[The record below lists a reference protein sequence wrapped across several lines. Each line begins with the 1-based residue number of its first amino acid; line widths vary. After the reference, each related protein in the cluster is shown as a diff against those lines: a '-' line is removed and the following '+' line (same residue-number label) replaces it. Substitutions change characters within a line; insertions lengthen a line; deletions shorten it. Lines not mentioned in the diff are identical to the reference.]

1 MKKLLH
7 CFQKKIIFRYAAH
20 LFFDYFCTPN
30 AKQMEEEAKEKNGTA
45 QTEESDLQQVFHI
58 KNMFQDWFLDYA
70 SYVNLDRAIP
80 YIDDGLK
87 PVQRRILHSMW
98 EMDDGRYNKVANI
111 VGNTM
116 KYHPHG
122 DSSIYDALVKMGQK
136 ELLVDCQGNWGNI
149 LTGDNAAAPRYIEAR
164 LSKFAH
170 EVAFSPKVTEWK
182 LSYDGR
188 NREPVALPI
197 KFPLLLAQGTL
208 GLGVGFSSQILPHNF
223 NELIDASIDYLQGRD
238 FQIYPDF
245 PTGGYVDVRN
255 YNDGIRNKSKVMI
268 RAKIQQ
274 QDKRTLVI
282 TEIPY
287 STTTQSLIDDI
298 SKEVEKKRLN
308 ITKILDKTAEHA
320 EIILQLAPN
329 TSPDQTIDALYAFT
343 QCQVTLVPIT
353 CVVEQREI
361 VFTDVKTILRHSADR
376 TVDILRRELEI
387 LWGELSEKWH
397 WISLEKIFF
406 EKRIYKEL
414 EKDQASF
421 EEQIADIE
429 RAFDPYR
436 NLFKREITHDD
447 VLKLTEKPVRKI
459 SKFDIKEAERQLQDI
474 EVDLDEVQNNIEHIV
489 DYTIQWFRQIKKK
502 YGAGRERRTEI
513 RNFESINVVTAA
525 VANQKFYVNSK
536 EGFIGTN
543 LKKDE
548 NVEFA
553 GECSDV
559 DEIIVFHTDGSFIVT
574 KVAEKVFV
582 GPDILA
588 AYVFNRNDD
597 RTIFNMVYQDGA
609 LGFSYVKRFAIGGI
623 SRDKRYDLTK
633 GTKGSR
639 ILYFTKNLNGEAETI
654 RVTLR
659 HKAKLKK
666 PVFDFDFSTL
676 AIKGR
681 QSMGNILTK
690 YPVRKIEM
698 LSKGSSTLNALS
710 LWFDDSIQRLNTD
723 QRGQLLGEFKANDKL
738 IAFYKAGY
746 CKITGFDLSLHF
758 DEGLL
763 FVEKF
768 HPQRFVTVLYW
779 DKEQKKYFLRRSHVE
794 ESERKIELL
803 CGNPKAEMLLCTTE
817 YLPQAEITYTDKQHP
832 EKTTEIMPL
841 AGLTEETKLKSKG
854 KKLTFDRI
862 YRITEVE
869 PLPYE
874 EEEEL
879 EEAEEETVAEGP
891 EERDSETVA
900 DTNADEEDEA
910 RETAEDM
917 LLIDRMLRNA
927 PEAESPGS
935 EGIQMSLFDD

>member
-1 MKKLLH
+1 
-7 CFQKKIIFRYAAH
+7 
-20 LFFDYFCTPN
+20 
-30 AKQMEEEAKEKNGTA
+30 MEEDKTVMNSDETPSG
-45 QTEESDLQQVFHI
+45 SGDLQQVFHI
-58 KNMFQDWFLDYA
+58 KNMFQDWYLDYA
-70 SYVNLDRAIP
+70 SYANLDRAIP

-122 DSSIYDALVKMGQK
+122 DSSIYGALVTLGQK
-136 ELLVDCQGNWGNI
+136 ELLIDCQGNWGNI
-149 LTGDNAAAPRYIEAR
+149 LTGDDAAAGRYIEAR
-164 LSKFAH
+164 LSKFALD
-170 EVAFSPKVTEWK
+170 VAFSPKVTEWK

-188 NREPVALPI
+188 NREPVALPV

-245 PTGGYVDVRN
+245 PTGGYVDVRE
-255 YNDGIRNKSKVMI
+255 YNDGIRNKTKVLI
-268 RAKIQQ
+268 RAKILQ
-274 QDKRTLVI
+274 QDKKNLVI

-287 STTTQSLIDDI
+287 TTTTQSLIEDI
-298 SKEVEKKRLN
+298 SKAVEKGRLK
-308 ITKILDKTAEHA
+308 ITKILDKTAEQA

-343 QCQVTLVPIT
+343 QCQVTINPIT
-353 CVVEQREI
+353 CVVVNREI
-361 VFTDVKTILRHSADR
+361 QFTDVKSILRHSADR

-387 LWGELSEKWH
+387 LLGELSEKWH

-421 EEQIADIE
+421 EAQISDIE

-436 NLFKREITHDD
+436 SLFRREITRED

-474 EVDLDEVQNNIEHIV
+474 EVDIDEVRNNIEHIV

-513 RNFESINVVTAA
+513 RNFENIKAASAA
-525 VANQKFYVNSK
+525 VANQKLYVNSK

-548 NVEFA
+548 NVVLA

-559 DEIIVFHTDGSFIVT
+559 DEIIVFHEDGSFLVT

-597 RTIFNMVYQDGA
+597 RTIFNMVYQDGP
-609 LGFSYVKRFAIGGI
+609 LGFSYVKRFAIGGV

-633 GTKGSR
+633 GTKGSKV
-639 ILYFTKNLNGEAETI
+639 LYFTMNKNGEAETV

-666 PVFDFDFSTL
+666 PVFDYDFSTL

-690 YPVRKIEM
+690 YPVRKIE
-698 LSKGSSTLNALS
+698 LQSRGASTLNALS
-710 LWFDDSIQRLNTD
+710 LWFDESIQRLNTE
-723 QRGQLLGEFKANDKL
+723 QHGRLLGEFVATDKL
-738 IAFYKAGY
+738 ISFYKAGY

-768 HPQRFVTVLYW
+768 NPRRPISVLYY
-779 DKEQKKYFLRRSHVE
+779 DKEQKKYFLRRSLVE
-794 ESERKIELL
+794 ESDKKIELL
-803 CGNPKAEMLLCTTE
+803 CGNPKAEMLFCSIQ

-832 EKTTEIMPL
+832 DKTTELFNVAEM
-841 AGLTEETKLKSKG
+841 AEETKLKSKG
-854 KKLTFDRI
+854 KRLTFDKI
-862 YRITEVE
+862 YKINELE

-874 EEEEL
+874 EAPETLPEDTDEL
-879 EEAEEETVAEGP
+879 SDMEAEAAKAAEEGELMERMIRTAPVSEDVAG
-891 EERDSETVA
+891 
-900 DTNADEEDEA
+900 
-910 RETAEDM
+910 
-917 LLIDRMLRNA
+917 
-927 PEAESPGS
+927 
-935 EGIQMSLFDD
+935 EGIQMNLFDD

>member
-1 MKKLLH
+1 
-7 CFQKKIIFRYAAH
+7 
-20 LFFDYFCTPN
+20 
-30 AKQMEEEAKEKNGTA
+30 MEEENSVMNPEETSSGNG
-45 QTEESDLQQVFHI
+45 DLQQVFHI
-58 KNMFQDWFLDYA
+58 KNMFQDWYLDYA
-70 SYVNLDRAIP
+70 SYANLDRAIP

-122 DSSIYDALVKMGQK
+122 DSSIYGALVTMGQK
-136 ELLVDCQGNWGNI
+136 ELLIDCQGNWGNI
-149 LTGDNAAAPRYIEAR
+149 LTGDGAAAGRYIEAR
-164 LSKFAH
+164 LSKFAQ

-188 NREPVALPI
+188 NREPVALPV

-223 NELIDASIDYLQGRD
+223 NELIDATIDYLQGRD

-245 PTGGYVDVRN
+245 QTGGYVDVRE
-255 YNDGIRNKSKVMI
+255 YNDGIRNKTKVLI
-268 RAKIQQ
+268 RARILQ
-274 QDKRTLVI
+274 QDKRNLVI
-282 TEIPY
+282 REIPY
-287 STTTQSLIDDI
+287 TTTTQSLIDDI
-298 SKEVEKKRLN
+298 SKAVEKGRLK
-308 ITKILDKTAEHA
+308 ITKILDKTAEQA

-343 QCQVTLVPIT
+343 QCQVTLNPIT
-353 CVVEQREI
+353 CVVVNREI
-361 VFTDVKTILRHSADR
+361 QFTDVKSILRHSADR
-376 TVDILRRELEI
+376 TVEILRRELEI

-397 WISLEKIFF
+397 WVSLEKIFF

-421 EEQIADIE
+421 EEQISDIE

-436 NLFKREITHDD
+436 NLFKREITRED

-459 SKFDIKEAERQLQDI
+459 SKFDLKEAERQLQDI
-474 EVDLDEVQNNIEHIV
+474 EVDLDEVRNNIEHIV

-513 RNFESINVVTAA
+513 RNFENIKAASAA
-525 VANQKFYVNSK
+525 VANQKLYVNSK
-536 EGFIGTN
+536 EGFIGTG

-548 NVEFA
+548 HVEFA

-559 DEIIVFHTDGSFIVT
+559 DEIIVFHEDGSFLVT
-574 KVAEKVFV
+574 KVADKVFV

-588 AYVFNRNDD
+588 AYVFSRNDD
-597 RTIFNMVYQDGA
+597 RTIFNMVYQDGP
-609 LGFSYVKRFAIGGI
+609 LGFSYVKRFAIGGV
-623 SRDKRYDLTK
+623 SRDKRYELTK
-633 GTKGSR
+633 GTKGSKV
-639 ILYFTKNLNGEAETI
+639 LYFTMNKNGEAETV

-690 YPVRKIEM
+690 YPVRKIE
-698 LSKGSSTLNALS
+698 LQSRGASTLNALS

-723 QRGQLLGEFKANDKL
+723 QRGRLLGTFNARDKL

-763 FVEKF
+763 FVEKY
-768 HPQRFVTVLYW
+768 HPRRPVSVLYF
-779 DKEQKKYFLRRSHVE
+779 DREQKKYFLRRSLVE
-794 ESERKIELL
+794 ESDKKIELL
-803 CGNPKAEMLLCTTE
+803 CGNPKAEMLLCTTQ
-817 YLPQAEITYTDKQHP
+817 YLPQVEITYTDKQHP
-832 EKTTEIMPL
+832 EKTTEVF
-841 AGLTEETKLKSKG
+841 AVAEWVEETKLKSKG
-854 KKLTFDRI
+854 KKLAFDKI
-862 YRITEVE
+862 YRLNELE

-874 EEEEL
+874 EEEE
-879 EEAEEETVAEGP
+879 EETADELLS
-891 EERDSETVA
+891 DSET
-900 DTNADEEDEA
+900 EA
-910 RETAEDM
+910 EETAEDSALM
-917 LLIDRMLRNA
+917 EQMIRKA
-927 PEAESPGS
+927 PFSEDAPG
-935 EGIQMSLFDD
+935 EGVQMNLFDD

>member
-1 MKKLLH
+1 MAGCLRIPFLIT
-7 CFQKKIIFRYAAH
+7 FAAS
-20 LFFDYFCTPN
+20 N
-30 AKQMEEEAKEKNGTA
+30 GKQMEEENSVLNSEETPSGNG
-45 QTEESDLQQVFHI
+45 DLQQVFHI
-58 KNMFQDWFLDYA
+58 KNMFQDWYLDYA
-70 SYVNLDRAIP
+70 SYANLDRAIP

-122 DSSIYDALVKMGQK
+122 DSSIYGALVTLGQK
-136 ELLVDCQGNWGNI
+136 ELLIDCQGNWGNI
-149 LTGDNAAAPRYIEAR
+149 LTGDDAAAGRYIEAR
-164 LSKFAH
+164 LSKFALD
-170 EVAFSPKVTEWK
+170 VAFSPKVTEWK

-188 NREPVALPI
+188 NREPVALPV

-208 GLGVGFSSQILPHNF
+208 GLGVGFSSLILPHNF

-245 PTGGYVDVRN
+245 PTGGYVDVRE
-255 YNDGIRNKSKVMI
+255 YNDGIRNKTKVLI
-268 RAKIQQ
+268 RAKILQ
-274 QDKRTLVI
+274 QDKRNLVI

-287 STTTQSLIDDI
+287 TTTTQSLIEDI
-298 SKEVEKKRLN
+298 SKAVEKGRLK
-308 ITKILDKTAEHA
+308 ITKILDKTAEQA

-343 QCQVTLVPIT
+343 QCQVTINPIT
-353 CVVEQREI
+353 CVVVNREI
-361 VFTDVKTILRHSADR
+361 QFTDVKSILRHSADR

-387 LWGELSEKWH
+387 LLGELSEKWH

-421 EEQIADIE
+421 EAQISDIE

-436 NLFKREITHDD
+436 SLFRREITRED

-474 EVDLDEVQNNIEHIV
+474 EVDIDEVRNNIEHIV

-513 RNFESINVVTAA
+513 RNFENIKAASAA
-525 VANQKFYVNSK
+525 VANQKLYVNSK

-548 NVEFA
+548 NVVLA

-559 DEIIVFHTDGSFIVT
+559 DEIIVFHEDGSFLVT

-597 RTIFNMVYQDGA
+597 RTIFNMVYQDGP
-609 LGFSYVKRFAIGGI
+609 LGFSYVKRFAIGGV

-633 GTKGSR
+633 GTKGSKV
-639 ILYFTKNLNGEAETI
+639 LYFTMNKNGEAETV

-666 PVFDFDFSTL
+666 PVFDYDFSTL

-690 YPVRKIEM
+690 YPVRKIE
-698 LSKGSSTLNALS
+698 LQSRGASTLNALS
-710 LWFDDSIQRLNTD
+710 LWFDESIQRLNT
-723 QRGQLLGEFKANDKL
+723 
-738 IAFYKAGY
+738 
-746 CKITGFDLSLHF
+746 
-758 DEGLL
+758 
-763 FVEKF
+763 
-768 HPQRFVTVLYW
+768 
-779 DKEQKKYFLRRSHVE
+779 EQ
-794 ESERKIELL
+794 
-803 CGNPKAEMLLCTTE
+803 
-817 YLPQAEITYTDKQHP
+817 
-832 EKTTEIMPL
+832 
-841 AGLTEETKLKSKG
+841 
-854 KKLTFDRI
+854 
-862 YRITEVE
+862 
-869 PLPYE
+869 
-874 EEEEL
+874 
-879 EEAEEETVAEGP
+879 
-891 EERDSETVA
+891 
-900 DTNADEEDEA
+900 
-910 RETAEDM
+910 
-917 LLIDRMLRNA
+917 
-927 PEAESPGS
+927 
-935 EGIQMSLFDD
+935 

>member
-1 MKKLLH
+1 
-7 CFQKKIIFRYAAH
+7 
-20 LFFDYFCTPN
+20 
-30 AKQMEEEAKEKNGTA
+30 MEEENSVMNPEETPSGNG
-45 QTEESDLQQVFHI
+45 DLQQVFHI
-58 KNMFQDWFLDYA
+58 KNMFQDWYLDYA
-70 SYVNLDRAIP
+70 SYANLDRAIP

-122 DSSIYDALVKMGQK
+122 DSSIYGALVTMGQK
-136 ELLVDCQGNWGNI
+136 ELLIDCQGNWGNI
-149 LTGDNAAAPRYIEAR
+149 LTGDGAAAGRYIEAR
-164 LSKFAH
+164 LSKFAQ

-188 NREPVALPI
+188 NREPVALPV

-223 NELIDASIDYLQGRD
+223 NELIDATIDYLQGRD

-245 PTGGYVDVRN
+245 PTGGYVDVRE
-255 YNDGIRNKSKVMI
+255 YNDGIRNKTKVLI
-268 RAKIQQ
+268 RARILQ
-274 QDKRTLVI
+274 QDKRNLVI
-282 TEIPY
+282 REIPY
-287 STTTQSLIDDI
+287 TTTTQSLIDDI
-298 SKEVEKKRLN
+298 SKAVEKGRLK
-308 ITKILDKTAEHA
+308 ITKILDKTAEQA

-343 QCQVTLVPIT
+343 HCQVTLNPIT
-353 CVVEQREI
+353 CVVVNREI
-361 VFTDVKTILRHSADR
+361 QFTDVKTILRHSADR
-376 TVDILRRELEI
+376 TVEILRRELEI

-397 WISLEKIFF
+397 WVSLEKIFF

-421 EEQIADIE
+421 EEQISDIE

-436 NLFKREITHDD
+436 NLFKREITRED

-459 SKFDIKEAERQLQDI
+459 SKFDLKEAERQLQDI
-474 EVDLDEVQNNIEHIV
+474 EVDLDEVRNNIEHIV

-513 RNFESINVVTAA
+513 RNFENIKAASAA
-525 VANQKFYVNSK
+525 VANQKLYVNSK
-536 EGFIGTN
+536 EGFIGTG

-548 NVEFA
+548 HVEFA

-559 DEIIVFHTDGSFIVT
+559 DEIIVFHEDGSFLVT
-574 KVAEKVFV
+574 KVADKVFV

-588 AYVFNRNDD
+588 AYVFSRNDD
-597 RTIFNMVYQDGA
+597 RTIFNMVYQDGP
-609 LGFSYVKRFAIGGI
+609 LGFSYVKRFAIGGV
-623 SRDKRYDLTK
+623 SRDKRYELTK
-633 GTKGSR
+633 GTKGSKV
-639 ILYFTKNLNGEAETI
+639 LYFTMNRNGEAETV

-690 YPVRKIEM
+690 YPVRKIE
-698 LSKGSSTLNALS
+698 LQSRGASTLNALS
-710 LWFDDSIQRLNTD
+710 LWFDESIQRLNTD
-723 QRGQLLGEFKANDKL
+723 QRGRLLGTFNARDKL

-763 FVEKF
+763 FVEKY
-768 HPQRFVTVLYW
+768 HPRRPLSVLYF
-779 DKEQKKYFLRRSHVE
+779 DREQKKYFLRRSLVE
-794 ESERKIELL
+794 ESDKKIELL
-803 CGNPKAEMLLCTTE
+803 CGNPKAEMLLCTTQ
-817 YLPQAEITYTDKQHP
+817 YLPQVEITYTDKQHP
-832 EKTTEIMPL
+832 EKTTEVF
-841 AGLTEETKLKSKG
+841 AVAEWVEETKLKSKG
-854 KKLTFDRI
+854 KKLAFDKI
-862 YRITEVE
+862 YRLNELE

-874 EEEEL
+874 EEEVPEEVL
-879 EEAEEETVAEGP
+879 PDSETEAEEA
-891 EERDSETVA
+891 
-900 DTNADEEDEA
+900 
-910 RETAEDM
+910 AEDNALM
-917 LLIDRMLRNA
+917 EQMLREA
-927 PEAESPGS
+927 PPVSEEAPG
-935 EGIQMSLFDD
+935 EGVQMNLFDD

>member
-1 MKKLLH
+1 
-7 CFQKKIIFRYAAH
+7 
-20 LFFDYFCTPN
+20 
-30 AKQMEEEAKEKNGTA
+30 MEEDKTVMNSDETPSG
-45 QTEESDLQQVFHI
+45 SGDLQQVFHI
-58 KNMFQDWFLDYA
+58 KNMFQDWYLDYA
-70 SYVNLDRAIP
+70 SYANLDRAIP

-122 DSSIYDALVKMGQK
+122 DSSIYGALVTLGQK
-136 ELLVDCQGNWGNI
+136 ELLIDCQGNWGNI
-149 LTGDNAAAPRYIEAR
+149 LTGDDAAAGRYIEAR
-164 LSKFAH
+164 LSKFALD
-170 EVAFSPKVTEWK
+170 VAFSPKVTEWK

-188 NREPVALPI
+188 NKEPVALPV

-208 GLGVGFSSQILPHNF
+208 GLGVGFSSLILPHNF

-245 PTGGYVDVRN
+245 PTGGYVDVRE
-255 YNDGIRNKSKVMI
+255 YNDGIRNKTKVLI
-268 RAKIQQ
+268 RAKILQ
-274 QDKRTLVI
+274 QDKKNLVI

-287 STTTQSLIDDI
+287 TTTTQSLIEDI
-298 SKEVEKKRLN
+298 SKAVEKGRLK
-308 ITKILDKTAEHA
+308 ITKILDKTAEQA

-343 QCQVTLVPIT
+343 QCQVTINPIT
-353 CVVEQREI
+353 CVVVNREI
-361 VFTDVKTILRHSADR
+361 QFTDVKSILRHSADR

-387 LWGELSEKWH
+387 LLGELSEKWH

-414 EKDQASF
+414 EKDQTSF
-421 EEQIADIE
+421 EAQISDIE

-436 NLFKREITHDD
+436 SLFRREITRED

-474 EVDLDEVQNNIEHIV
+474 EVDIDEVRNNIEHII

-513 RNFESINVVTAA
+513 RNFENIKAASAA
-525 VANQKFYVNSK
+525 VANQKLYVNSK

-548 NVEFA
+548 NVVLA

-559 DEIIVFHTDGSFIVT
+559 DEIIVFHEDGSFLVT

-597 RTIFNMVYQDGA
+597 RTIFNMVYQDGP
-609 LGFSYVKRFAIGGI
+609 LGFSYVKRFAIGGV

-633 GTKGSR
+633 GTKGSKV
-639 ILYFTKNLNGEAETI
+639 LYFTMNKNGEAETV

-666 PVFDFDFSTL
+666 PVFDYDFSTL

-690 YPVRKIEM
+690 YPVRKIE
-698 LSKGSSTLNALS
+698 LQSRGASTLNALS
-710 LWFDDSIQRLNTD
+710 LWFDESIQRLNTE
-723 QRGQLLGEFKANDKL
+723 QHGRLLGEFVATDKL
-738 IAFYKAGY
+738 ISFYKA
-746 CKITGFDLSLHF
+746 
-758 DEGLL
+758 
-763 FVEKF
+763 
-768 HPQRFVTVLYW
+768 
-779 DKEQKKYFLRRSHVE
+779 
-794 ESERKIELL
+794 
-803 CGNPKAEMLLCTTE
+803 
-817 YLPQAEITYTDKQHP
+817 
-832 EKTTEIMPL
+832 
-841 AGLTEETKLKSKG
+841 
-854 KKLTFDRI
+854 
-862 YRITEVE
+862 
-869 PLPYE
+869 
-874 EEEEL
+874 
-879 EEAEEETVAEGP
+879 
-891 EERDSETVA
+891 
-900 DTNADEEDEA
+900 
-910 RETAEDM
+910 
-917 LLIDRMLRNA
+917 
-927 PEAESPGS
+927 
-935 EGIQMSLFDD
+935 

>member
-1 MKKLLH
+1 
-7 CFQKKIIFRYAAH
+7 
-20 LFFDYFCTPN
+20 
-30 AKQMEEEAKEKNGTA
+30 MEEDKNSMPSG
-45 QTEESDLQQVFHI
+45 EGLPESSDLQQVIHI
-58 KNMFQDWFLDYA
+58 KDMFQDWYLDYA
-70 SYVNLDRAIP
+70 SYANLDRAIP

-98 EMDDGRYNKVANI
+98 EMNDGRYNKVANI

-122 DSSIYDALVKMGQK
+122 DNSIYGALVTLGQK
-136 ELLVDCQGNWGNI
+136 ELLIDCQGNWGNI
-149 LTGDNAAAPRYIEAR
+149 LTGDGAAAGRYIEAR
-164 LSKFAH
+164 LSKFAL

-208 GLGVGFSSQILPHNF
+208 GLGVGFSSMILPHNF
-223 NELIDASIDYLQGRD
+223 NELIDASIRYLQGLD
-238 FQIYPDF
+238 FEIYPDF
-245 PTGGYVDVRN
+245 PTGGYVDVRE
-255 YNDGIRNKSKVMI
+255 YNNGIRNRTKILI

-274 QDKRTLVI
+274 LNNRNLVI

-287 STTTQSLIDDI
+287 TTTTQSLIEDI
-298 SKEVEKKRLN
+298 SKAVERGRLK
-308 ITKILDKTAEHA
+308 ITKILDKTAEQA

-343 QCQVTLVPIT
+343 QCQVTLNPIT
-353 CVVEQREI
+353 CVVENREI
-361 VFTDVKTILRHSADR
+361 RFTDVKTILRHSADR

-387 LWGELSEKWH
+387 LQEELSEKWH

-421 EEQIADIE
+421 DEQIGDIE

-436 NLFKREITHDD
+436 NLFRREITRED

-459 SKFDIKEAERQLQDI
+459 SKFDIKEAEQQLQDI
-474 EVDLDEVQNNIEHIV
+474 EFDLDEVRNNIAHIV
-489 DYTIQWFRQIKKK
+489 DYTIQWFRQLKKNF
-502 YGAGRERRTEI
+502 GQGRERRTEI
-513 RNFESINVVTAA
+513 RNFESINAVHVA
-525 VANQKFYVNSK
+525 VANQKLYVNSK

-543 LKKDE
+543 LKKSDD
-548 NVEFA
+548 VTVA

-559 DEIIVFHTDGSFIVT
+559 DEIIVFHEDGSFLVT

-588 AYVFNRNDD
+588 AYVFNRSDE
-597 RTIFNMVYQDGA
+597 RTIFNMAYQDGP
-609 LGFSYVKRFAIGGI
+609 LGYSYVKRFAIGGV
-623 SRDKRYDLTK
+623 SRDKRYELTK

-639 ILYFTKNLNGEAETI
+639 VLYFTMNRNGEAETV

-659 HKAKLKK
+659 HKAKMKK

-698 LSKGSSTLNALS
+698 LARGASTLNALS
-710 LWFDDSIQRLNTD
+710 LWFDESIQRLNTE
-723 QRGQLLGEFKANDKL
+723 QHGRLLGEFVASDKL

-768 HPQRFVTVLYW
+768 NPRRPVTVLYY
-779 DKEQKKYFLRRSHVE
+779 DREQKKHYLRRSLVE
-794 ESERKIELL
+794 ESDKKIELL
-803 CGNPKAEMLLCTTE
+803 CGNPKAELLLCSTQ
-817 YLPQAEITYTDKQHP
+817 YLPQAEITYTDRQHTD
-832 EKTTEIMPL
+832 KCTECFQL
-841 AGLTEETKLKSKG
+841 AGLAEVTKLKSKG
-854 KKLTFDRI
+854 KKLAFEKI
-862 YRITEVE
+862 FKIVEIE

-874 EEEEL
+874 EEEPVQ
-879 EEAEEETVAEGP
+879 EEAVTEAMDDDAETEAQEEAMDQELMEQMIRKAPPVGPNPALGEG
-891 EERDSETVA
+891 V
-900 DTNADEEDEA
+900 
-910 RETAEDM
+910 
-917 LLIDRMLRNA
+917 
-927 PEAESPGS
+927 
-935 EGIQMSLFDD
+935 QMNLFDD

>member
-1 MKKLLH
+1 
-7 CFQKKIIFRYAAH
+7 
-20 LFFDYFCTPN
+20 
-30 AKQMEEEAKEKNGTA
+30 MEEDKTVMNSDETPSG
-45 QTEESDLQQVFHI
+45 SGDLQQVFHI
-58 KNMFQDWFLDYA
+58 KNMFQDWYLDYA
-70 SYVNLDRAIP
+70 SYANLDRAIP

-122 DSSIYDALVKMGQK
+122 DSSIYGALVTLGQK
-136 ELLVDCQGNWGNI
+136 ELLIDCQGNWGNI
-149 LTGDNAAAPRYIEAR
+149 LTGDDAAAGRYIEAR
-164 LSKFAH
+164 LSKFALD
-170 EVAFSPKVTEWK
+170 VAFSPKVTEWK

-188 NREPVALPI
+188 NKEPVALPV

-208 GLGVGFSSQILPHNF
+208 GLGVGFSSLILPHNF

-245 PTGGYVDVRN
+245 PTGGYVDVRE
-255 YNDGIRNKSKVMI
+255 YNDGIRNKTKVLI
-268 RAKIQQ
+268 RAKILQ
-274 QDKRTLVI
+274 QDKKNLVI

-287 STTTQSLIDDI
+287 TTTTQSLIEDI
-298 SKEVEKKRLN
+298 SKAVEKGRLK
-308 ITKILDKTAEHA
+308 ITKILDKTAEQA

-343 QCQVTLVPIT
+343 QCQVTINPIT
-353 CVVEQREI
+353 CVVVNREI
-361 VFTDVKTILRHSADR
+361 QFTDVKSILRHSADR

-387 LWGELSEKWH
+387 LLGELSEKWH

-414 EKDQASF
+414 ENDQASF
-421 EEQIADIE
+421 EAQISDIE

-436 NLFKREITHDD
+436 SLFRREITRED

-474 EVDLDEVQNNIEHIV
+474 EVDIDEVRNNIEHII

-513 RNFESINVVTAA
+513 RNFENIKAASAA
-525 VANQKFYVNSK
+525 VANQKLYVNSK

-548 NVEFA
+548 NVVLA

-559 DEIIVFHTDGSFIVT
+559 DEIIVFHEDGSFLVT

-597 RTIFNMVYQDGA
+597 RTIFNMVYQDGP
-609 LGFSYVKRFAIGGI
+609 LGFSYVKRFAIGGV

-633 GTKGSR
+633 GTKGSKV
-639 ILYFTKNLNGEAETI
+639 LYFTMNKNGEAETV

-666 PVFDFDFSTL
+666 PVFDYDFSTL

-690 YPVRKIEM
+690 YPVRKIE
-698 LSKGSSTLNALS
+698 LQSRGASTLNALS
-710 LWFDDSIQRLNTD
+710 LWFDESIQRLNTE
-723 QRGQLLGEFKANDKL
+723 QHGRLLGEFVATDKL
-738 IAFYKAGY
+738 ISFYKAGY

-768 HPQRFVTVLYW
+768 NPRRPISVLYY
-779 DKEQKKYFLRRSHVE
+779 DKEQKKYFLRRSLVE
-794 ESERKIELL
+794 ESDKKIELL
-803 CGNPKAEMLLCTTE
+803 CGNPKAEMLFCSIQ

-832 EKTTEIMPL
+832 DKTTELFNVAEM
-841 AGLTEETKLKSKG
+841 TEETKLKSKG
-854 KKLTFDRI
+854 KRLSFDKI
-862 YRITEVE
+862 YKIKELE
-869 PLPYE
+869 PLPYDE
-874 EEEEL
+874 PETEPEDTDEL
-879 EEAEEETVAEGP
+879 SDSEAEA
-891 EERDSETVA
+891 
-900 DTNADEEDEA
+900 
-910 RETAEDM
+910 AEDAEDGELM
-917 LLIDRMLRNA
+917 ERIIQKA
-927 PEAESPGS
+927 PVSEDSAG
-935 EGIQMSLFDD
+935 EGIQMNLFDD

>member
-1 MKKLLH
+1 
-7 CFQKKIIFRYAAH
+7 
-20 LFFDYFCTPN
+20 
-30 AKQMEEEAKEKNGTA
+30 MEEDKTVMNSDETSSG
-45 QTEESDLQQVFHI
+45 SGDLQQVFHI
-58 KNMFQDWFLDYA
+58 KNMFQDWYLDYA
-70 SYVNLDRAIP
+70 SYANLDRAIP

-122 DSSIYDALVKMGQK
+122 DSSIYGALVTLGQK
-136 ELLVDCQGNWGNI
+136 ELLIDCQGNWGNI
-149 LTGDNAAAPRYIEAR
+149 LTGDDAAAGRYIEAR
-164 LSKFAH
+164 LSKFALD
-170 EVAFSPKVTEWK
+170 VAFSPKVTEWK

-188 NREPVALPI
+188 NKEPVALPV

-208 GLGVGFSSQILPHNF
+208 GLGVGFSSLILPHNF

-245 PTGGYVDVRN
+245 PTGGYVDVRE
-255 YNDGIRNKSKVMI
+255 YNDGIRNKTKVLI
-268 RAKIQQ
+268 RAKILQ
-274 QDKRTLVI
+274 QDKKNLVI

-287 STTTQSLIDDI
+287 TTTTQSLIEDI
-298 SKEVEKKRLN
+298 SKAVEKGRLK
-308 ITKILDKTAEHA
+308 ITKILDKTAEQA

-343 QCQVTLVPIT
+343 QCQVTINPIT
-353 CVVEQREI
+353 CVVVNREI
-361 VFTDVKTILRHSADR
+361 QFTDVKSILRHSADR

-387 LWGELSEKWH
+387 LLGELSEKWH

-421 EEQIADIE
+421 EAQISDIE

-436 NLFKREITHDD
+436 SLFRREITRED

-474 EVDLDEVQNNIEHIV
+474 EVDIDEVRNNIEHII

-513 RNFESINVVTAA
+513 RNFENIKAASAA
-525 VANQKFYVNSK
+525 VANQKLYVNSK

-548 NVEFA
+548 NVVLA

-559 DEIIVFHTDGSFIVT
+559 DEIIVFHEDGSFLVT

-597 RTIFNMVYQDGA
+597 RTIFNMVYQDGP
-609 LGFSYVKRFAIGGI
+609 LGFSYVKRFAIGGV

-633 GTKGSR
+633 GTKGSKV
-639 ILYFTKNLNGEAETI
+639 LYFTMNKNGEAETV

-666 PVFDFDFSTL
+666 PVFDYDFSTL

-690 YPVRKIEM
+690 YPVRKIE
-698 LSKGSSTLNALS
+698 LQSRGASTLNALS
-710 LWFDDSIQRLNTD
+710 LWFDESIQRLNTE
-723 QRGQLLGEFKANDKL
+723 QHGRLLGEFLASDKL
-738 IAFYKAGY
+738 ISFYKAGY

-768 HPQRFVTVLYW
+768 NPRRPISVLYY
-779 DKEQKKYFLRRSHVE
+779 DKEQKKYFLRRSLVE
-794 ESERKIELL
+794 ESDKKIELL
-803 CGNPKAEMLLCTTE
+803 CGNPKAEMLFCSIQ

-832 EKTTEIMPL
+832 DKTTELFNVAEM
-841 AGLTEETKLKSKG
+841 TEETKLKSKG
-854 KKLTFDRI
+854 KRLSFDKI
-862 YRITEVE
+862 YKIKELE
-869 PLPYE
+869 PLPYDE
-874 EEEEL
+874 PETEPEDTDEL
-879 EEAEEETVAEGP
+879 SDMEAEAAE
-891 EERDSETVA
+891 A
-900 DTNADEEDEA
+900 
-910 RETAEDM
+910 AEDGELM
-917 LLIDRMLRNA
+917 ERIIQKA
-927 PEAESPGS
+927 PVSEDSAG
-935 EGIQMSLFDD
+935 EGIQMNLFDD

>member
-1 MKKLLH
+1 
-7 CFQKKIIFRYAAH
+7 
-20 LFFDYFCTPN
+20 
-30 AKQMEEEAKEKNGTA
+30 MEEENSVMNPEETPSGNG
-45 QTEESDLQQVFHI
+45 DLQQVFHI
-58 KNMFQDWFLDYA
+58 KNMFQDWYLDYA
-70 SYVNLDRAIP
+70 SYANLDRAIP

-122 DSSIYDALVKMGQK
+122 DSSIYGALVTMGQK
-136 ELLVDCQGNWGNI
+136 ELLIDCQGNWGNI
-149 LTGDNAAAPRYIEAR
+149 LTGDGAAAGRYIEAR
-164 LSKFAH
+164 LSKFAQ

-188 NREPVALPI
+188 NREPVALPV

-223 NELIDASIDYLQGRD
+223 NELIDATIDYLQGRD

-245 PTGGYVDVRN
+245 PTGGYVDVRE
-255 YNDGIRNKSKVMI
+255 YNDGIRNKTKVLI
-268 RAKIQQ
+268 RARILQ
-274 QDKRTLVI
+274 QDKRNLVI
-282 TEIPY
+282 REIPY
-287 STTTQSLIDDI
+287 TTTTQSLIDDI
-298 SKEVEKKRLN
+298 SKAVEKGRLK
-308 ITKILDKTAEHA
+308 ITKILDKTAEQA

-343 QCQVTLVPIT
+343 QCQVTLNPIT
-353 CVVEQREI
+353 CVVVNREI
-361 VFTDVKTILRHSADR
+361 QFTDVKRILRHSADR

-397 WISLEKIFF
+397 WVSLEKIFF

-421 EEQIADIE
+421 EEQISDIE

-436 NLFKREITHDD
+436 NLFKREITRED

-459 SKFDIKEAERQLQDI
+459 SKFDLKEAERQLQDI
-474 EVDLDEVQNNIEHIV
+474 EVDLDEVRNNIEHIV

-513 RNFESINVVTAA
+513 RNFENIKAASAA
-525 VANQKFYVNSK
+525 VANQKLYVNSK
-536 EGFIGTN
+536 EGFIGTG

-548 NVEFA
+548 HVEFA

-559 DEIIVFHTDGSFIVT
+559 DEIIVFHEDGSFLVT
-574 KVAEKVFV
+574 KVADKVFV

-588 AYVFNRNDD
+588 AYVFSRNDD
-597 RTIFNMVYQDGA
+597 RTIFNMVYQDGP
-609 LGFSYVKRFAIGGI
+609 LGFSYVKRFAIGGV
-623 SRDKRYDLTK
+623 SRDKRYELTK
-633 GTKGSR
+633 GTKGSKV
-639 ILYFTKNLNGEAETI
+639 LYFTMNKNGEAETV

-690 YPVRKIEM
+690 YPVRKIE
-698 LSKGSSTLNALS
+698 LQSRGASTLNALS

-723 QRGQLLGEFKANDKL
+723 QRGRLLGTFNARDKL

-763 FVEKF
+763 FVEKY
-768 HPQRFVTVLYW
+768 HPRRPVSVLYF
-779 DKEQKKYFLRRSHVE
+779 DREQKKYFLRRSLVE
-794 ESERKIELL
+794 ESDKKIELL
-803 CGNPKAEMLLCTTE
+803 CGNPKAEMLLCTTQF
-817 YLPQAEITYTDKQHP
+817 LPQVEITYTDKQHP
-832 EKTTEIMPL
+832 EKTTEVF
-841 AGLTEETKLKSKG
+841 AVAEWVEETKLKSKG
-854 KKLTFDRI
+854 KKLAFDKI
-862 YRITEVE
+862 YRLNELE

-874 EEEEL
+874 EEEE
-879 EEAEEETVAEGP
+879 EETADELVS
-891 EERDSETVA
+891 DSET
-900 DTNADEEDEA
+900 EA
-910 RETAEDM
+910 EETAEDSALM
-917 LLIDRMLRNA
+917 EQMIRKA
-927 PEAESPGS
+927 PFSEDAPG
-935 EGIQMSLFDD
+935 EGVQMNLFDD

>member
-1 MKKLLH
+1 
-7 CFQKKIIFRYAAH
+7 
-20 LFFDYFCTPN
+20 
-30 AKQMEEEAKEKNGTA
+30 MEEDKTVMNSDETSSG
-45 QTEESDLQQVFHI
+45 SGDLQQVFHI
-58 KNMFQDWFLDYA
+58 KNMFQDWYLDYA
-70 SYVNLDRAIP
+70 SYANLDRAIP

-122 DSSIYDALVKMGQK
+122 DSSIYGALVTLGQK

-149 LTGDNAAAPRYIEAR
+149 LTGDDAAAGRYIEAR
-164 LSKFAH
+164 LSKFALD
-170 EVAFSPKVTEWK
+170 VAFSPKVTEWK

-188 NREPVALPI
+188 NKEPVALPV

-208 GLGVGFSSQILPHNF
+208 GLGVGFSSLILPHNF

-245 PTGGYVDVRN
+245 PTGGFVDVRE
-255 YNDGIRNKSKVMI
+255 YNDGIRNKTKVLI
-268 RAKIQQ
+268 RAKILQ
-274 QDKRTLVI
+274 QDKRNLVI

-287 STTTQSLIDDI
+287 TTTTQSLIEDI
-298 SKEVEKKRLN
+298 SKAVEKGRLK
-308 ITKILDKTAEHA
+308 ITKILDKTAEQA

-343 QCQVTLVPIT
+343 QCQVTINPIT
-353 CVVEQREI
+353 CVVVNREI
-361 VFTDVKTILRHSADR
+361 QFTDVKSILRHSADR

-387 LWGELSEKWH
+387 LLGELSEKWH

-421 EEQIADIE
+421 EAQISDIE

-436 NLFKREITHDD
+436 SLFRREITRED

-474 EVDLDEVQNNIEHIV
+474 EVDIDEVRNNIEHII

-513 RNFESINVVTAA
+513 RNFENIKAASAA
-525 VANQKFYVNSK
+525 VANQKLYVNSK

-548 NVEFA
+548 NVVLA

-559 DEIIVFHTDGSFIVT
+559 DEIIVFHEDGSFLVT

-597 RTIFNMVYQDGA
+597 RTIFNMVYQDGP
-609 LGFSYVKRFAIGGI
+609 LGFSYVKRFAIGGV

-633 GTKGSR
+633 GTKGSKV
-639 ILYFTKNLNGEAETI
+639 LYFTMNKNGEAETV

-666 PVFDFDFSTL
+666 PVFDYDFSTL

-690 YPVRKIEM
+690 YPVRKIE
-698 LSKGSSTLNALS
+698 LQSRGASTLNALS
-710 LWFDDSIQRLNTD
+710 LWFDESIQRLNTE
-723 QRGQLLGEFKANDKL
+723 QHGRLLGEFVATDKL
-738 IAFYKAGY
+738 ISFYKAGY

-768 HPQRFVTVLYW
+768 NLRRPISVLYY
-779 DKEQKKYFLRRSHVE
+779 DKEQKKYFLRRSLVE
-794 ESERKIELL
+794 ESDKKIELL
-803 CGNPKAEMLLCTTE
+803 CGNPKAEMFFCSIQ
-817 YLPQAEITYTDKQHP
+817 YLPQVEITYTDKQHP
-832 EKTTEIMPL
+832 DKTTELFNVAEM
-841 AGLTEETKLKSKG
+841 AEETKLKTKG
-854 KKLTFDRI
+854 KRLSFDKI
-862 YRITEVE
+862 YKINELE

-874 EEEEL
+874 EAPETLPEDTDEL
-879 EEAEEETVAEGP
+879 SDMDAEAAEAAEEGELMERMIRTAPVSEDVAG
-891 EERDSETVA
+891 
-900 DTNADEEDEA
+900 
-910 RETAEDM
+910 
-917 LLIDRMLRNA
+917 
-927 PEAESPGS
+927 
-935 EGIQMSLFDD
+935 EGIQMNLFDD

>member
-1 MKKLLH
+1 
-7 CFQKKIIFRYAAH
+7 
-20 LFFDYFCTPN
+20 
-30 AKQMEEEAKEKNGTA
+30 MEEENSVMNPEETPSGNG
-45 QTEESDLQQVFHI
+45 DLQQVFHI
-58 KNMFQDWFLDYA
+58 KNMFQDWYLDYA
-70 SYVNLDRAIP
+70 SYANLDRAIP

-122 DSSIYDALVKMGQK
+122 DSSIYGALVTMGQK
-136 ELLVDCQGNWGNI
+136 ELLIDCQGNWGNI
-149 LTGDNAAAPRYIEAR
+149 LTGDGAAAGRYIEAR
-164 LSKFAH
+164 LSKFAQ

-188 NREPVALPI
+188 NREPVALPV

-223 NELIDASIDYLQGRD
+223 NELIDATIDYLQGRD

-245 PTGGYVDVRN
+245 PTGGYVDVRE
-255 YNDGIRNKSKVMI
+255 YNDGIRNKTKVLI
-268 RAKIQQ
+268 RARILQ
-274 QDKRTLVI
+274 QDKRNLVI
-282 TEIPY
+282 REIPY
-287 STTTQSLIDDI
+287 TTTTQSLIDDI
-298 SKEVEKKRLN
+298 SKAVEKGRLK
-308 ITKILDKTAEHA
+308 ITKILDKTAEQA

-343 QCQVTLVPIT
+343 QCQVTLNPIT
-353 CVVEQREI
+353 CVVVNREI
-361 VFTDVKTILRHSADR
+361 QFTDVKTILRHSADR

-397 WISLEKIFF
+397 WVSLEKIFF

-421 EEQIADIE
+421 EEQISDIE

-436 NLFKREITHDD
+436 NLFKREITRED

-459 SKFDIKEAERQLQDI
+459 SKFDLKEAERQLQDI
-474 EVDLDEVQNNIEHIV
+474 EVDLDEVRNNIEHIV

-513 RNFESINVVTAA
+513 RNFENIKAASAA
-525 VANQKFYVNSK
+525 VANQKLYVNSK
-536 EGFIGTN
+536 EGFIGTG

-548 NVEFA
+548 HVEFA

-559 DEIIVFHTDGSFIVT
+559 DEIIVFHEDGSFLVT
-574 KVAEKVFV
+574 KVADKVFV

-588 AYVFNRNDD
+588 AYVFSRNDD
-597 RTIFNMVYQDGA
+597 RTIFNMVYQDGP
-609 LGFSYVKRFAIGGI
+609 LGFSYVKRFAIGGV
-623 SRDKRYDLTK
+623 SRDKRYELTK
-633 GTKGSR
+633 GTKGSKV
-639 ILYFTKNLNGEAETI
+639 LYFTMNKNGEAETV

-690 YPVRKIEM
+690 YPVRKIE
-698 LSKGSSTLNALS
+698 LQSRGASTLNALS

-723 QRGQLLGEFKANDKL
+723 QRGRLLGTFNARDKL

-763 FVEKF
+763 FVEKY
-768 HPQRFVTVLYW
+768 HPRRPVSVLYF
-779 DKEQKKYFLRRSHVE
+779 DREQKKYFLRRSLVE
-794 ESERKIELL
+794 ESDKKIELL
-803 CGNPKAEMLLCTTE
+803 CGNPKAEMLLCTTQF
-817 YLPQAEITYTDKQHP
+817 LPQVEITYTDKQHP
-832 EKTTEIMPL
+832 EKTTEVF
-841 AGLTEETKLKSKG
+841 AVAEWVEETKLKSKG
-854 KKLTFDRI
+854 KKLAFDKI
-862 YRITEVE
+862 YRLNELE

-874 EEEEL
+874 EEEE
-879 EEAEEETVAEGP
+879 EETADELVS
-891 EERDSETVA
+891 DSET
-900 DTNADEEDEA
+900 EA
-910 RETAEDM
+910 EETAEDSALM
-917 LLIDRMLRNA
+917 EQMIRKA
-927 PEAESPGS
+927 PFSEDAPG
-935 EGIQMSLFDD
+935 EGVQMNLFDD

>member
-1 MKKLLH
+1 
-7 CFQKKIIFRYAAH
+7 
-20 LFFDYFCTPN
+20 
-30 AKQMEEEAKEKNGTA
+30 MEEDKTVMNSDETSSG
-45 QTEESDLQQVFHI
+45 SGDLQQVFHI
-58 KNMFQDWFLDYA
+58 KNMFQDWYLDYA
-70 SYVNLDRAIP
+70 SYANLDRAIP

-122 DSSIYDALVKMGQK
+122 DSSIYGALVTLGQK
-136 ELLVDCQGNWGNI
+136 ELLIDCQGNWGNI
-149 LTGDNAAAPRYIEAR
+149 LTGDDAAAGRYIEAR
-164 LSKFAH
+164 LSKFALD
-170 EVAFSPKVTEWK
+170 VAFSPKVTEWK

-188 NREPVALPI
+188 NKEPVALPV

-208 GLGVGFSSQILPHNF
+208 GLGVGFSSLILPHNF

-245 PTGGYVDVRN
+245 PTGGFVDVRE
-255 YNDGIRNKSKVMI
+255 YNDGIRNKTKVLI
-268 RAKIQQ
+268 RAKILQ
-274 QDKRTLVI
+274 QDKKNLVI

-287 STTTQSLIDDI
+287 TTTTQSLIEDI
-298 SKEVEKKRLN
+298 SKAVEKGRLK
-308 ITKILDKTAEHA
+308 ITKILDKTAEQA

-343 QCQVTLVPIT
+343 QCQVTINPIT
-353 CVVEQREI
+353 CVVVNREI
-361 VFTDVKTILRHSADR
+361 QFTDVKSILRHSADR

-387 LWGELSEKWH
+387 LLGELSEKWH

-421 EEQIADIE
+421 EAQISDIE

-436 NLFKREITHDD
+436 SLFRREITRED

-474 EVDLDEVQNNIEHIV
+474 EVDIDEVRNNIEHII

-513 RNFESINVVTAA
+513 RNFENIKAASAA
-525 VANQKFYVNSK
+525 VANQKLYVNSK

-548 NVEFA
+548 NVVLA

-559 DEIIVFHTDGSFIVT
+559 DEIIVFHEDGSFLVT

-597 RTIFNMVYQDGA
+597 RTIFNMVYQDGP
-609 LGFSYVKRFAIGGI
+609 LGFSYVKRFAIGGV

-633 GTKGSR
+633 GTKGSKV
-639 ILYFTKNLNGEAETI
+639 LYFTMNKNGEAETV

-666 PVFDFDFSTL
+666 PVFDYDFSTL

-690 YPVRKIEM
+690 YPVRKIE
-698 LSKGSSTLNALS
+698 LQSRGASTLNALS
-710 LWFDDSIQRLNTD
+710 LWFDESIQRLNTE
-723 QRGQLLGEFKANDKL
+723 QHGRLLGEFVATDKL
-738 IAFYKAGY
+738 ISFYKAGY

-768 HPQRFVTVLYW
+768 NPRRPISVLYY
-779 DKEQKKYFLRRSHVE
+779 DKEQKKYFLRRSLVE
-794 ESERKIELL
+794 ESDKKIELL
-803 CGNPKAEMLLCTTE
+803 CGNPKAEMLFCSIQ

-832 EKTTEIMPL
+832 DKTTELFNVAEM
-841 AGLTEETKLKSKG
+841 AEETKLKSKG
-854 KKLTFDRI
+854 KRLSFDKI
-862 YRITEVE
+862 YKINELE

-874 EEEEL
+874 EAPETLPEDTDEL
-879 EEAEEETVAEGP
+879 SDMDAEAAE
-891 EERDSETVA
+891 A
-900 DTNADEEDEA
+900 
-910 RETAEDM
+910 AEDGELM
-917 LLIDRMLRNA
+917 ERIIQKA
-927 PEAESPGS
+927 PVSEDSAG
-935 EGIQMSLFDD
+935 EGIQMNLFDD

>member
-1 MKKLLH
+1 MAGCLRIPFLIT
-7 CFQKKIIFRYAAH
+7 FAAS
-20 LFFDYFCTPN
+20 N
-30 AKQMEEEAKEKNGTA
+30 GKQMEEENSVLNSEETPSGNG
-45 QTEESDLQQVFHI
+45 DLQQVFHI
-58 KNMFQDWFLDYA
+58 KNMFQDWYLDYA
-70 SYVNLDRAIP
+70 SYANLDRAIP

-122 DSSIYDALVKMGQK
+122 DSSIYGALVTLGQK
-136 ELLVDCQGNWGNI
+136 ELLIDCQGNWGNI
-149 LTGDNAAAPRYIEAR
+149 LTGDDAAAGRYIEAR
-164 LSKFAH
+164 LSKFALD
-170 EVAFSPKVTEWK
+170 VAFSPKVTEWK

-188 NREPVALPI
+188 NKEPVALPV

-208 GLGVGFSSQILPHNF
+208 GLGVGFSSLILPHNF

-245 PTGGYVDVRN
+245 PTGGYVDVRE
-255 YNDGIRNKSKVMI
+255 YNDGIRNKTKVLI
-268 RAKIQQ
+268 RAKILQ
-274 QDKRTLVI
+274 QDKKNLVI

-287 STTTQSLIDDI
+287 TTTTQSLIEDI
-298 SKEVEKKRLN
+298 SKAVEKGRLK
-308 ITKILDKTAEHA
+308 ITKILDKTAEQA

-343 QCQVTLVPIT
+343 QCQVTINPIT
-353 CVVEQREI
+353 CVVVNREI
-361 VFTDVKTILRHSADR
+361 QFTDVKSILRHSADR

-387 LWGELSEKWH
+387 LLGELSEKWH

-421 EEQIADIE
+421 EAQISDIE

-436 NLFKREITHDD
+436 SLFRREITRED

-474 EVDLDEVQNNIEHIV
+474 EVDIDEVRNNIEHIV

-513 RNFESINVVTAA
+513 RNFENIKAASAA
-525 VANQKFYVNSK
+525 VANQKLYVNSK

-548 NVEFA
+548 NVVLA

-559 DEIIVFHTDGSFIVT
+559 DEIIVFHEDGSFLVT

-597 RTIFNMVYQDGA
+597 RTIFNMVYQDGP
-609 LGFSYVKRFAIGGI
+609 LGFSYVKRFAIGGV

-633 GTKGSR
+633 GTKGSKV
-639 ILYFTKNLNGEAETI
+639 LYFTMNKNGEAETV

-666 PVFDFDFSTL
+666 PVFDYDFSTL

-690 YPVRKIEM
+690 YPVRKIE
-698 LSKGSSTLNALS
+698 LQSRGASTLNALS
-710 LWFDDSIQRLNTD
+710 LWFDESIQRLNTE
-723 QRGQLLGEFKANDKL
+723 QHGRLLGEFVATDKL
-738 IAFYKAGY
+738 ISFYKAGY

-768 HPQRFVTVLYW
+768 NPRRPISVLYY
-779 DKEQKKYFLRRSHVE
+779 DKEQKKYFLRRSLVE
-794 ESERKIELL
+794 ESDKKIELL
-803 CGNPKAEMLLCTTE
+803 CGNPKAEMLFCSIQ
-817 YLPQAEITYTDKQHP
+817 YLPQVEITYTDKQHP
-832 EKTTEIMPL
+832 DKTTELFNVAEM
-841 AGLTEETKLKSKG
+841 AEETKLKSKG
-854 KKLTFDRI
+854 KRLSFDKI
-862 YRITEVE
+862 YKINELE

-874 EEEEL
+874 EAPETLPEDTDEL
-879 EEAEEETVAEGP
+879 SDMDAEAAEAAEEGELMERMIRTAPVSEDVAG
-891 EERDSETVA
+891 
-900 DTNADEEDEA
+900 
-910 RETAEDM
+910 
-917 LLIDRMLRNA
+917 
-927 PEAESPGS
+927 
-935 EGIQMSLFDD
+935 EGIQMNLFDD

>member
-1 MKKLLH
+1 
-7 CFQKKIIFRYAAH
+7 
-20 LFFDYFCTPN
+20 
-30 AKQMEEEAKEKNGTA
+30 MEEDKTVMNSDETSSG
-45 QTEESDLQQVFHI
+45 SGDLQQVFHI
-58 KNMFQDWFLDYA
+58 KNMFQDWYLDYA
-70 SYVNLDRAIP
+70 SYANLDRAIP

-122 DSSIYDALVKMGQK
+122 DSSIYGALVTLGQK

-149 LTGDNAAAPRYIEAR
+149 LTGDDAAAGRYIEAR
-164 LSKFAH
+164 LSKFALD
-170 EVAFSPKVTEWK
+170 VAFSPKVTEWK

-188 NREPVALPI
+188 NKEPVALPV

-208 GLGVGFSSQILPHNF
+208 GLGVGFPSLILPHNF

-245 PTGGYVDVRN
+245 PTGGFVDVRE
-255 YNDGIRNKSKVMI
+255 YNDGIRNKTKVLI
-268 RAKIQQ
+268 RAKILQ
-274 QDKRTLVI
+274 QDKRNLVI

-287 STTTQSLIDDI
+287 TTTTQSLIEDI
-298 SKEVEKKRLN
+298 SKAVEKGRLK
-308 ITKILDKTAEHA
+308 ITKILDKTAEQA

-343 QCQVTLVPIT
+343 QCQVTINPIT
-353 CVVEQREI
+353 CVVVNREI
-361 VFTDVKTILRHSADR
+361 QFTDVKSILRHSADR

-387 LWGELSEKWH
+387 LLGELSEKWH

-421 EEQIADIE
+421 EAQISDIE

-436 NLFKREITHDD
+436 SLFRREITRED

-474 EVDLDEVQNNIEHIV
+474 EVDIDEVRNNIEHII

-513 RNFESINVVTAA
+513 RNFENIKAASAA
-525 VANQKFYVNSK
+525 VANQKLYVNSK

-548 NVEFA
+548 NVVLA

-559 DEIIVFHTDGSFIVT
+559 DEIIVFHEDGSFLVT

-597 RTIFNMVYQDGA
+597 RTIFNMVYQDGP
-609 LGFSYVKRFAIGGI
+609 LGFSYVKRFAIGGV

-633 GTKGSR
+633 GTKGSKV
-639 ILYFTKNLNGEAETI
+639 LYFTMNKNGEAETV

-666 PVFDFDFSTL
+666 PVFDYDFSTL

-690 YPVRKIEM
+690 YPVRKIE
-698 LSKGSSTLNALS
+698 LQSRGASTLNALS
-710 LWFDDSIQRLNTD
+710 LWFDESIQRLNTE
-723 QRGQLLGEFKANDKL
+723 QHGRLLGEFVATDKL
-738 IAFYKAGY
+738 ISFYKAGY

-768 HPQRFVTVLYW
+768 NPRRPVSVLYY
-779 DKEQKKYFLRRSHVE
+779 DKEQKKYFLRRSIVE
-794 ESERKIELL
+794 ESDKKIELL
-803 CGNPKAEMLLCTTE
+803 CGNPKAEMFFCSIQ
-817 YLPQAEITYTDKQHP
+817 YLPQVEITYTDKQHP
-832 EKTTEIMPL
+832 DKTTELFNVAEM
-841 AGLTEETKLKSKG
+841 AEETKLKTKG
-854 KKLTFDRI
+854 KRLSFDKI
-862 YRITEVE
+862 YKINELE

-874 EEEEL
+874 EAPETLPEDTDEL
-879 EEAEEETVAEGP
+879 SDMDAEAAEAAEEGELMERMIRTAPVSEDVAG
-891 EERDSETVA
+891 
-900 DTNADEEDEA
+900 
-910 RETAEDM
+910 
-917 LLIDRMLRNA
+917 
-927 PEAESPGS
+927 
-935 EGIQMSLFDD
+935 EGIQMNLFDD

>member
-1 MKKLLH
+1 
-7 CFQKKIIFRYAAH
+7 
-20 LFFDYFCTPN
+20 
-30 AKQMEEEAKEKNGTA
+30 MEEDKTVMNSDETPSG
-45 QTEESDLQQVFHI
+45 SGDLQQVFHI
-58 KNMFQDWFLDYA
+58 KNMFQDWYLDYA
-70 SYVNLDRAIP
+70 SYANLDRAIP

-122 DSSIYDALVKMGQK
+122 DSSIYGALVTLGQK

-149 LTGDNAAAPRYIEAR
+149 LTGDDAAAGRYIEAR
-164 LSKFAH
+164 LSKFALD
-170 EVAFSPKVTEWK
+170 VAFSPKVTDWK

-188 NREPVALPI
+188 NKEPVALPV

-208 GLGVGFSSQILPHNF
+208 GLGVGFSSLILPHNF

-245 PTGGYVDVRN
+245 PTGGFVDVRE
-255 YNDGIRNKSKVMI
+255 YNDGIRNKTKVLI
-268 RAKIQQ
+268 RAKILQ
-274 QDKRTLVI
+274 QDKKNLVI

-287 STTTQSLIDDI
+287 TTTTQSLIEDI
-298 SKEVEKKRLN
+298 SKAVEKGRLK
-308 ITKILDKTAEHA
+308 ITKILDKTAEQA

-343 QCQVTLVPIT
+343 QCQVTINPIT
-353 CVVEQREI
+353 CVVVNREI
-361 VFTDVKTILRHSADR
+361 QFTDVKSILRHSADR

-387 LWGELSEKWH
+387 LLGELSEKWH

-421 EEQIADIE
+421 EAQISDIE

-436 NLFKREITHDD
+436 SLFRREITRED

-474 EVDLDEVQNNIEHIV
+474 EVDIDEVRNNIEHII

-513 RNFESINVVTAA
+513 RNFENIKAASAA
-525 VANQKFYVNSK
+525 VANQKLYVNSK

-548 NVEFA
+548 NVVLA

-559 DEIIVFHTDGSFIVT
+559 DEIIVFHEDGSFLVT

-597 RTIFNMVYQDGA
+597 RTIFNMVYQDGP
-609 LGFSYVKRFAIGGI
+609 LGFSYVKRFAIGGV

-633 GTKGSR
+633 GTKGSKV
-639 ILYFTKNLNGEAETI
+639 LYFTMNKNGEAETV

-666 PVFDFDFSTL
+666 PVFDYDFSTL

-690 YPVRKIEM
+690 YPVRKIE
-698 LSKGSSTLNALS
+698 LQSRGASTLNALS
-710 LWFDDSIQRLNTD
+710 LWFDESIQRLNTE
-723 QRGQLLGEFKANDKL
+723 QHGRLLGEFVATDKL
-738 IAFYKAGY
+738 ISFYKAGY

-768 HPQRFVTVLYW
+768 NLRRPISVLYY
-779 DKEQKKYFLRRSHVE
+779 DKEQKKYFLRRSLVE
-794 ESERKIELL
+794 ESDKKIELL
-803 CGNPKAEMLLCTTE
+803 CGNPKAEMLFCSIQ

-832 EKTTEIMPL
+832 DKTTELFNVAEM
-841 AGLTEETKLKSKG
+841 TEETKLKSKG
-854 KKLTFDRI
+854 KRLSFDKI
-862 YRITEVE
+862 YKIKELE
-869 PLPYE
+869 PLPYDE
-874 EEEEL
+874 TETEPEDTDEL
-879 EEAEEETVAEGP
+879 SDIEAEA
-891 EERDSETVA
+891 
-900 DTNADEEDEA
+900 
-910 RETAEDM
+910 AEDAEDGELM
-917 LLIDRMLRNA
+917 ERIIQKA
-927 PEAESPGS
+927 PVSEDSAG
-935 EGIQMSLFDD
+935 EGIQMNLFDD

>member
-1 MKKLLH
+1 MAGCLRIPFLIT
-7 CFQKKIIFRYAAH
+7 FAAS
-20 LFFDYFCTPN
+20 N
-30 AKQMEEEAKEKNGTA
+30 GKQMEEENSVLNSEETPSGNG
-45 QTEESDLQQVFHI
+45 DLQQVFHI
-58 KNMFQDWFLDYA
+58 KNMFQDWYLDYA
-70 SYVNLDRAIP
+70 SYANLDRAIP

-87 PVQRRILHSMW
+87 PVQRRILQSMW

-122 DSSIYDALVKMGQK
+122 DSSIYGALVTLGQK
-136 ELLVDCQGNWGNI
+136 ELLIDCQGNWGNI
-149 LTGDNAAAPRYIEAR
+149 LTGDDAAAGRYIEAR
-164 LSKFAH
+164 LSKFALD
-170 EVAFSPKVTEWK
+170 VAFSPKVTEWK

-188 NREPVALPI
+188 NREPVALPV

-208 GLGVGFSSQILPHNF
+208 GLGVGFSSLILPHNF
-223 NELIDASIDYLQGRD
+223 NELIDASINYLQGRD

-245 PTGGYVDVRN
+245 PTGGYVDVRE
-255 YNDGIRNKSKVMI
+255 YNDGIRNKTKVLI
-268 RAKIQQ
+268 RAKILQ
-274 QDKRTLVI
+274 QDKRNLVI

-287 STTTQSLIDDI
+287 TTTTQSLIEDI
-298 SKEVEKKRLN
+298 SKAVEKGRLK
-308 ITKILDKTAEHA
+308 ITKILDKTAEQA

-343 QCQVTLVPIT
+343 QCQVTINPIT
-353 CVVEQREI
+353 CVVVNREI
-361 VFTDVKTILRHSADR
+361 QFTDVKSILRHSADR

-387 LWGELSEKWH
+387 LLGELSEKWH

-421 EEQIADIE
+421 EAQISDIE

-436 NLFKREITHDD
+436 SLFRREITRED

-474 EVDLDEVQNNIEHIV
+474 EVDIDEVRNNIEHIV

-513 RNFESINVVTAA
+513 RNFENIKAASAA
-525 VANQKFYVNSK
+525 VANQKLYVNSK

-548 NVEFA
+548 NVVLA

-559 DEIIVFHTDGSFIVT
+559 DEIIVFHEDGSFLVT

-597 RTIFNMVYQDGA
+597 RTIFNMVYQDGP
-609 LGFSYVKRFAIGGI
+609 LGFSYVKRFAIGGV

-633 GTKGSR
+633 GTKGSKV
-639 ILYFTKNLNGEAETI
+639 LYFTMNKNGEAETV

-666 PVFDFDFSTL
+666 PVFDYDFSTL

-690 YPVRKIEM
+690 YPVRKIE
-698 LSKGSSTLNALS
+698 LQSRGASTLNALS
-710 LWFDDSIQRLNTD
+710 LWFDESIQRLNTE
-723 QRGQLLGEFKANDKL
+723 QHGRLLGEFLASDKL
-738 IAFYKAGY
+738 ISFYKAGY

-768 HPQRFVTVLYW
+768 NPRRPVSVLYY
-779 DKEQKKYFLRRSHVE
+779 DKEQKKYFLRRSIVE
-794 ESERKIELL
+794 ESDKKIELL
-803 CGNPKAEMLLCTTE
+803 CGNPKAEMLFCSIQ
-817 YLPQAEITYTDKQHP
+817 YLPQVEITYTDKQHP
-832 EKTTEIMPL
+832 DKTTELFNVAEM
-841 AGLTEETKLKSKG
+841 AEETKLKSKG
-854 KKLTFDRI
+854 KRLSFDKI
-862 YRITEVE
+862 YKINELE

-874 EEEEL
+874 EAPETVPEDTDEL
-879 EEAEEETVAEGP
+879 SDMDAKAAEAAEEGEL
-891 EERDSETVA
+891 
-900 DTNADEEDEA
+900 
-910 RETAEDM
+910 M
-917 LLIDRMLRNA
+917 DRMIRTA
-927 PEAESPGS
+927 PVSEDVAG
-935 EGIQMSLFDD
+935 EGIQMNLFDD

>member
-1 MKKLLH
+1 
-7 CFQKKIIFRYAAH
+7 
-20 LFFDYFCTPN
+20 
-30 AKQMEEEAKEKNGTA
+30 MEEDKTVMNSDETPSG
-45 QTEESDLQQVFHI
+45 SGDLQQVFHI
-58 KNMFQDWFLDYA
+58 KNMFQDWYLDYA
-70 SYVNLDRAIP
+70 SYANLDRAIP

-122 DSSIYDALVKMGQK
+122 DSSIYGALVTLGQK
-136 ELLVDCQGNWGNI
+136 ELLIDCQGNWGNI
-149 LTGDNAAAPRYIEAR
+149 LTGDDAAAGRYIEAR
-164 LSKFAH
+164 LSKFALD
-170 EVAFSPKVTEWK
+170 VAFSPKVTEWK

-188 NREPVALPI
+188 NKEPVALPV

-208 GLGVGFSSQILPHNF
+208 GLGVGFSSLILPHNF

-245 PTGGYVDVRN
+245 PTGGYVDVRE
-255 YNDGIRNKSKVMI
+255 YNDGIRNKTKVLI
-268 RAKIQQ
+268 RAKILQ
-274 QDKRTLVI
+274 QDKKNLVI

-287 STTTQSLIDDI
+287 TTTTQSLIEDI
-298 SKEVEKKRLN
+298 SKAVEKGRLK
-308 ITKILDKTAEHA
+308 ITKILDKTAEQA

-343 QCQVTLVPIT
+343 QCQVTINPIT
-353 CVVEQREI
+353 CVVVNREI
-361 VFTDVKTILRHSADR
+361 QFTDVKSILRHSADR

-387 LWGELSEKWH
+387 LLGELSEKWH

-414 EKDQASF
+414 EKDQTSF
-421 EEQIADIE
+421 EAQISDIE

-436 NLFKREITHDD
+436 SLFRREITRED

-474 EVDLDEVQNNIEHIV
+474 EVDIDEVRNNIEHII

-513 RNFESINVVTAA
+513 RNFENIKAASAA
-525 VANQKFYVNSK
+525 VANQKLYVNSK

-548 NVEFA
+548 NVVLA

-559 DEIIVFHTDGSFIVT
+559 DEIIVFHEDGSFLVT

-597 RTIFNMVYQDGA
+597 RTIFNMVYQDGP
-609 LGFSYVKRFAIGGI
+609 LGFSYVKRFAIGGV

-633 GTKGSR
+633 GTKGSKV
-639 ILYFTKNLNGEAETI
+639 LYFTMNKNGEAETV

-666 PVFDFDFSTL
+666 PVFDYDFSTL

-690 YPVRKIEM
+690 YPVRKIA
-698 LSKGSSTLNALS
+698 LQSRGASTLNALS
-710 LWFDDSIQRLNTD
+710 LWFDESIQRLNTE
-723 QRGQLLGEFKANDKL
+723 QHGRLLGEFVATDKL
-738 IAFYKAGY
+738 ISFYKAGY

-768 HPQRFVTVLYW
+768 NPRRPISVLYY
-779 DKEQKKYFLRRSHVE
+779 DKEQKKYFLRRSLVE
-794 ESERKIELL
+794 ESDKKIELL
-803 CGNPKAEMLLCTTE
+803 CGNPKAEMLFCSIQ

-832 EKTTEIMPL
+832 DKTTELFNIAEM
-841 AGLTEETKLKSKG
+841 TEETKLKSKG
-854 KKLTFDRI
+854 KRLSFDKI
-862 YRITEVE
+862 YKIKELE
-869 PLPYE
+869 PLPYDE
-874 EEEEL
+874 PETELENSEEL
-879 EEAEEETVAEGP
+879 SDMEAEAAE
-891 EERDSETVA
+891 A
-900 DTNADEEDEA
+900 
-910 RETAEDM
+910 AEDGELM
-917 LLIDRMLRNA
+917 ERIIQKA
-927 PEAESPGS
+927 PVSEDSAG
-935 EGIQMSLFDD
+935 EGIQMNLFDD

>member
-1 MKKLLH
+1 
-7 CFQKKIIFRYAAH
+7 
-20 LFFDYFCTPN
+20 
-30 AKQMEEEAKEKNGTA
+30 MEEDKNSMPSG
-45 QTEESDLQQVFHI
+45 EGLPESYDLQQVIHI
-58 KNMFQDWFLDYA
+58 KDMFQDWYLDYA
-70 SYVNLDRAIP
+70 SYANLDRAIP

-98 EMDDGRYNKVANI
+98 EMNDGRYNKVANI

-122 DSSIYDALVKMGQK
+122 DNSIYGALVTLGQK
-136 ELLVDCQGNWGNI
+136 ELLIDCQGNWGNI
-149 LTGDNAAAPRYIEAR
+149 LTGDGAAAGRYIEAR
-164 LSKFAH
+164 LSKFAL

-208 GLGVGFSSQILPHNF
+208 GLGVGFSSMILPHNF
-223 NELIDASIDYLQGRD
+223 NELVDASIRYLQGLD
-238 FQIYPDF
+238 FEIYPDF
-245 PTGGYVDVRN
+245 PTGGYVDVRE
-255 YNDGIRNKSKVMI
+255 YNNGIRNRTKILI

-274 QDKRTLVI
+274 LNNRNLVI

-287 STTTQSLIDDI
+287 TTTTQSLIEDI
-298 SKEVEKKRLN
+298 SKAVERGRLK
-308 ITKILDKTAEHA
+308 ITKILDKTAEQA

-343 QCQVTLVPIT
+343 QCQVTLNPIT
-353 CVVEQREI
+353 CVVENREI
-361 VFTDVKTILRHSADR
+361 RFTDVKTILRHSADR

-387 LWGELSEKWH
+387 LQEELSEKWH

-421 EEQIADIE
+421 DEQIGDIE

-436 NLFKREITHDD
+436 NLFRREITRED

-459 SKFDIKEAERQLQDI
+459 SKFDIKEAEQQLQDI
-474 EVDLDEVQNNIEHIV
+474 EFDLDEVRNNIAHIV
-489 DYTIQWFRQIKKK
+489 DYTIQWFRQLKKK
-502 YGAGRERRTEI
+502 FGQGRERRTEI
-513 RNFESINVVTAA
+513 RNFESINAVHVA
-525 VANQKFYVNSK
+525 VANQKLYVNSK

-543 LKKDE
+543 LKKSDD
-548 NVEFA
+548 VTVA

-559 DEIIVFHTDGSFIVT
+559 DEIIVFHEDGSFLVT

-588 AYVFNRNDD
+588 AYVFNRSDE
-597 RTIFNMVYQDGA
+597 RTIFNMAYQDGP
-609 LGFSYVKRFAIGGI
+609 LGYSYVKRFAIGGV
-623 SRDKRYDLTK
+623 SRDKRYELTK

-639 ILYFTKNLNGEAETI
+639 VLYFTMNRNGEAETV

-659 HKAKLKK
+659 HKAKMKK

-698 LSKGSSTLNALS
+698 LARGASTLNALS
-710 LWFDDSIQRLNTD
+710 LWFDESIQRLNTE
-723 QRGQLLGEFKANDKL
+723 QHGRLLGEFVASDKL

-768 HPQRFVTVLYW
+768 NPRRPVTVLYY
-779 DKEQKKYFLRRSHVE
+779 DREQKKHYLRRSLVE
-794 ESERKIELL
+794 ESDKKIELL
-803 CGNPKAEMLLCTTE
+803 CGNPKAELLLCSTQ
-817 YLPQAEITYTDKQHP
+817 YLPQAEITYTDRQHTD
-832 EKTTEIMPL
+832 KCTECFQL
-841 AGLTEETKLKSKG
+841 AGLAEVTKLKSKG
-854 KKLTFDRI
+854 KKLAFEKI
-862 YRITEVE
+862 FKIVEIE

-874 EEEEL
+874 EEEPVQ
-879 EEAEEETVAEGP
+879 EEAVTEAMDDDAETEAQEEAMDQELMEQMIRKAPPVGPNPALGEG
-891 EERDSETVA
+891 V
-900 DTNADEEDEA
+900 
-910 RETAEDM
+910 
-917 LLIDRMLRNA
+917 
-927 PEAESPGS
+927 
-935 EGIQMSLFDD
+935 QMNLFDD

>member
-1 MKKLLH
+1 MAGCLRIPFLIT
-7 CFQKKIIFRYAAH
+7 FAAS
-20 LFFDYFCTPN
+20 N
-30 AKQMEEEAKEKNGTA
+30 GKQMEEENSVLNSEETPSGNG
-45 QTEESDLQQVFHI
+45 DLQQVFHI
-58 KNMFQDWFLDYA
+58 KNMFQDWYLDYA
-70 SYVNLDRAIP
+70 SYANLDRAIP

-122 DSSIYDALVKMGQK
+122 DSSIYGALVTLGQK
-136 ELLVDCQGNWGNI
+136 ELLIDCQGNWGNI
-149 LTGDNAAAPRYIEAR
+149 LTGDDAAAGRYIEAR
-164 LSKFAH
+164 LSKFALD
-170 EVAFSPKVTEWK
+170 VAFSPKVTEWK

-188 NREPVALPI
+188 NREPVALPV

-208 GLGVGFSSQILPHNF
+208 GLGVGFSSLILPHNF
-223 NELIDASIDYLQGRD
+223 NELIDASINYLQGRD

-245 PTGGYVDVRN
+245 PTGGYVDVRE
-255 YNDGIRNKSKVMI
+255 YNDGIRNKTKVLI
-268 RAKIQQ
+268 RAKILQ
-274 QDKRTLVI
+274 QDKRNLVI

-287 STTTQSLIDDI
+287 TTTTQSLIEDI
-298 SKEVEKKRLN
+298 SKAVEKGRLK
-308 ITKILDKTAEHA
+308 ITKILDKTAEQA

-343 QCQVTLVPIT
+343 QCQVTINPIT
-353 CVVEQREI
+353 CVVVNREI
-361 VFTDVKTILRHSADR
+361 QFTDVKSILRHSADR

-387 LWGELSEKWH
+387 LLGELSEKWH

-421 EEQIADIE
+421 EAQISDIE

-436 NLFKREITHDD
+436 SLFRREITRED

-474 EVDLDEVQNNIEHIV
+474 EVDIDEVRNNIEHIV

-513 RNFESINVVTAA
+513 RNFENIKAASAA
-525 VANQKFYVNSK
+525 VANQKLYVNSK

-548 NVEFA
+548 NVVLA

-559 DEIIVFHTDGSFIVT
+559 DEIIVFHEDGSFLVT

-597 RTIFNMVYQDGA
+597 RTIFNMVYQDGP
-609 LGFSYVKRFAIGGI
+609 LGFSYVKRFAIGGV

-633 GTKGSR
+633 GTKGSKV
-639 ILYFTKNLNGEAETI
+639 LYFTMNKNGEAETV

-666 PVFDFDFSTL
+666 PVFDYDFSTL

-690 YPVRKIEM
+690 YPVRKIE
-698 LSKGSSTLNALS
+698 LQSRGASTLNALS
-710 LWFDDSIQRLNTD
+710 LWFDESIQRLNTE
-723 QRGQLLGEFKANDKL
+723 QHGRLLGEFLASDKL
-738 IAFYKAGY
+738 ISFYKAGY

-768 HPQRFVTVLYW
+768 NPRRPVSVLYY
-779 DKEQKKYFLRRSHVE
+779 DKEQKKYFLRRSIVE
-794 ESERKIELL
+794 ESDKKIELL
-803 CGNPKAEMLLCTTE
+803 CGNPKAEMLFCSIQ
-817 YLPQAEITYTDKQHP
+817 YLPQVEITYTDKQHP
-832 EKTTEIMPL
+832 DKTTELFNVAEM
-841 AGLTEETKLKSKG
+841 AEETKLKSKG
-854 KKLTFDRI
+854 KRLSFDKI
-862 YRITEVE
+862 YKINELE

-874 EEEEL
+874 EAPETLPEDTDEL
-879 EEAEEETVAEGP
+879 SDMDAKAAEAAEEGELMERMIRTAPVSEDVAG
-891 EERDSETVA
+891 
-900 DTNADEEDEA
+900 
-910 RETAEDM
+910 
-917 LLIDRMLRNA
+917 
-927 PEAESPGS
+927 
-935 EGIQMSLFDD
+935 EGIQMNLFDD

>member
-1 MKKLLH
+1 
-7 CFQKKIIFRYAAH
+7 
-20 LFFDYFCTPN
+20 
-30 AKQMEEEAKEKNGTA
+30 MEEDKTVMNSDETPSG
-45 QTEESDLQQVFHI
+45 SGDLQQVFHI
-58 KNMFQDWFLDYA
+58 KNMFQDWYLDYA
-70 SYVNLDRAIP
+70 SYANLDRAIP

-122 DSSIYDALVKMGQK
+122 DSSIYGALVTLGQK
-136 ELLVDCQGNWGNI
+136 ELLIDCQGNWGNI
-149 LTGDNAAAPRYIEAR
+149 LTGDDAAAGRYIEAR
-164 LSKFAH
+164 LSKFALD
-170 EVAFSPKVTEWK
+170 VAFSPKVTEWK

-188 NREPVALPI
+188 NREPVALPV

-245 PTGGYVDVRN
+245 PTGGYVDVRE
-255 YNDGIRNKSKVMI
+255 YNDGIRNKTKVLI
-268 RAKIQQ
+268 RAKILQ
-274 QDKRTLVI
+274 QDKKNLVI

-287 STTTQSLIDDI
+287 TTTTQSLIEDI
-298 SKEVEKKRLN
+298 SKAVEKGRLK
-308 ITKILDKTAEHA
+308 ITKILDKTAEQA

-343 QCQVTLVPIT
+343 QCQVTINPIT
-353 CVVEQREI
+353 CVVVNREI
-361 VFTDVKTILRHSADR
+361 QFTDVKSILRHSADR

-387 LWGELSEKWH
+387 LLGELSEKWH

-421 EEQIADIE
+421 EAQISDIE

-436 NLFKREITHDD
+436 SLFRREITRED

-474 EVDLDEVQNNIEHIV
+474 EVDIDEVRNNIEHII

-513 RNFESINVVTAA
+513 RNFENIKAASAA
-525 VANQKFYVNSK
+525 VANQKLYVNSK

-548 NVEFA
+548 NVVLA

-559 DEIIVFHTDGSFIVT
+559 DEIIVFHEDGSFLVT

-597 RTIFNMVYQDGA
+597 RTIFNMVYQDGP
-609 LGFSYVKRFAIGGI
+609 LGFSYVKRFAIGGV

-633 GTKGSR
+633 GTKGSKV
-639 ILYFTKNLNGEAETI
+639 LYFTMNKNGEAETV

-666 PVFDFDFSTL
+666 PVFDYDFSTL

-690 YPVRKIEM
+690 YPVRKIE
-698 LSKGSSTLNALS
+698 LQSRGASTLNALS
-710 LWFDDSIQRLNTD
+710 LWFDESIQRLNTE
-723 QRGQLLGEFKANDKL
+723 QHGRLLGEFLASDKL
-738 IAFYKAGY
+738 ISFYKAGY

-768 HPQRFVTVLYW
+768 NPRRPVSVLYY
-779 DKEQKKYFLRRSHVE
+779 DKEQKKYFLRRSIVE
-794 ESERKIELL
+794 ESDKKIELL
-803 CGNPKAEMLLCTTE
+803 CGNPKAEMLFCSIQ
-817 YLPQAEITYTDKQHP
+817 YLPQVEITYTDKQHP
-832 EKTTEIMPL
+832 DKTTELFNVAEM
-841 AGLTEETKLKSKG
+841 AEETKLKSKG
-854 KKLTFDRI
+854 KRLTFDKI
-862 YRITEVE
+862 YKINELE

-874 EEEEL
+874 EAPETLPEDTDEL
-879 EEAEEETVAEGP
+879 SDMEAEAAEAAEEGELMERMIRTAPVSEDVAG
-891 EERDSETVA
+891 
-900 DTNADEEDEA
+900 
-910 RETAEDM
+910 
-917 LLIDRMLRNA
+917 
-927 PEAESPGS
+927 
-935 EGIQMSLFDD
+935 EGIQMNLFDD

>member
-1 MKKLLH
+1 MAGCLRIPFLIT
-7 CFQKKIIFRYAAH
+7 FAAS
-20 LFFDYFCTPN
+20 N
-30 AKQMEEEAKEKNGTA
+30 GKQMEEENSVLNPEETPSGNG
-45 QTEESDLQQVFHI
+45 DLQQVFHI
-58 KNMFQDWFLDYA
+58 KNMFQDWYLDYA
-70 SYVNLDRAIP
+70 SYANLDRAIP

-122 DSSIYDALVKMGQK
+122 DSSIYGALVTLGQK
-136 ELLVDCQGNWGNI
+136 ELLIDCQGNWGNI
-149 LTGDNAAAPRYIEAR
+149 LTGDDAAAGRYIEAR
-164 LSKFAH
+164 LSKFALD
-170 EVAFSPKVTEWK
+170 VAFSPKVTEWK

-188 NREPVALPI
+188 NREPVALPV

-208 GLGVGFSSQILPHNF
+208 GLGVGFSSLILPHNF
-223 NELIDASIDYLQGRD
+223 NELIDASINYLQGRD

-245 PTGGYVDVRN
+245 PTGGYVDVRE
-255 YNDGIRNKSKVMI
+255 YNDGIRNKTKVLI
-268 RAKIQQ
+268 RAKILQ
-274 QDKRTLVI
+274 QDKRNLVI

-287 STTTQSLIDDI
+287 TTTTQSLIEDI
-298 SKEVEKKRLN
+298 SKAVEKGRLK
-308 ITKILDKTAEHA
+308 ITKILDKTAEQA

-343 QCQVTLVPIT
+343 QCQVTINPIT
-353 CVVEQREI
+353 CVVVNREI
-361 VFTDVKTILRHSADR
+361 QFTDVKSILRHSADR

-387 LWGELSEKWH
+387 LLGELSEKWH

-421 EEQIADIE
+421 EAQISDIE

-436 NLFKREITHDD
+436 SLFRREITRED

-474 EVDLDEVQNNIEHIV
+474 EVDIDEVRNNIEHIV

-513 RNFESINVVTAA
+513 RNFENIKAASAA
-525 VANQKFYVNSK
+525 VANQKLYVNSK

-548 NVEFA
+548 NVVLA

-559 DEIIVFHTDGSFIVT
+559 DEIIVFHEDGSFLVT

-597 RTIFNMVYQDGA
+597 RTIFNMVYQDGP
-609 LGFSYVKRFAIGGI
+609 LGFSYVKRFAIGGV

-633 GTKGSR
+633 GTKGSKV
-639 ILYFTKNLNGEAETI
+639 LYFTMNKNGEAETV

-666 PVFDFDFSTL
+666 PVFDYDFSTL

-690 YPVRKIEM
+690 YPVRKIE
-698 LSKGSSTLNALS
+698 LQSRGASTLNALS
-710 LWFDDSIQRLNTD
+710 LWFDESIQRLNTE
-723 QRGQLLGEFKANDKL
+723 QHGRLLGEFLASEKL
-738 IAFYKAGY
+738 ISFYKAGY

-768 HPQRFVTVLYW
+768 NPRRPVSVLYY
-779 DKEQKKYFLRRSHVE
+779 DKEQKKYFLRRSIVE
-794 ESERKIELL
+794 ESDKKIELL
-803 CGNPKAEMLLCTTE
+803 CGNPKAEMFFCSIQ
-817 YLPQAEITYTDKQHP
+817 YLPQVEITYTDKQHP
-832 EKTTEIMPL
+832 DKTTELFNVAEM
-841 AGLTEETKLKSKG
+841 AEETKLKSKG
-854 KKLTFDRI
+854 KRLSFDKI
-862 YRITEVE
+862 YKINELE

-874 EEEEL
+874 EAPETLPEDTDEL
-879 EEAEEETVAEGP
+879 SDMDAEAAEAAEEGELMERMIRTAPVSEDVAG
-891 EERDSETVA
+891 
-900 DTNADEEDEA
+900 
-910 RETAEDM
+910 
-917 LLIDRMLRNA
+917 
-927 PEAESPGS
+927 
-935 EGIQMSLFDD
+935 EGIQMNLFDD

>member
-1 MKKLLH
+1 
-7 CFQKKIIFRYAAH
+7 
-20 LFFDYFCTPN
+20 
-30 AKQMEEEAKEKNGTA
+30 MEEDKTVMNSDETPSG
-45 QTEESDLQQVFHI
+45 SGDLQQVFHI
-58 KNMFQDWFLDYA
+58 KNMFQDWYLDYA
-70 SYVNLDRAIP
+70 SYANLDRAIP

-122 DSSIYDALVKMGQK
+122 DSSIYGALVTLGQK

-149 LTGDNAAAPRYIEAR
+149 LTGDDAAAGRYIEAR
-164 LSKFAH
+164 LSKFALD
-170 EVAFSPKVTEWK
+170 VAFSPKVTEWK

-188 NREPVALPI
+188 NKEPVALPV

-208 GLGVGFSSQILPHNF
+208 GLGVGFSSLILPHNF

-245 PTGGYVDVRN
+245 PTGGFVDVRE
-255 YNDGIRNKSKVMI
+255 YNDGIRNKTKVLI
-268 RAKIQQ
+268 RAKILQ
-274 QDKRTLVI
+274 QDKKNLVI

-287 STTTQSLIDDI
+287 TTTTQSLIEDI
-298 SKEVEKKRLN
+298 SKAVEKGRLK
-308 ITKILDKTAEHA
+308 ITKILDKTAEQA

-343 QCQVTLVPIT
+343 QCQVTINPIT
-353 CVVEQREI
+353 CVVVNREI
-361 VFTDVKTILRHSADR
+361 QFTDVKSILRHSADR

-387 LWGELSEKWH
+387 LLGELSEKWH

-421 EEQIADIE
+421 EAQISDIE

-436 NLFKREITHDD
+436 SLFRREITRED

-474 EVDLDEVQNNIEHIV
+474 EVDIDEVRNNIEHII

-513 RNFESINVVTAA
+513 RNFENIKAASAA
-525 VANQKFYVNSK
+525 VANQKLYVNSK

-548 NVEFA
+548 NVVLA

-559 DEIIVFHTDGSFIVT
+559 DEIIVFHEDGSFLVT

-597 RTIFNMVYQDGA
+597 RTIFNMVYQDGP
-609 LGFSYVKRFAIGGI
+609 LGFSYVKRFAIGGV

-633 GTKGSR
+633 GTKGSKV
-639 ILYFTKNLNGEAETI
+639 LYFTMNKNGEAETV

-666 PVFDFDFSTL
+666 PVFDYDFSTL

-690 YPVRKIEM
+690 YPVRKIE
-698 LSKGSSTLNALS
+698 LQSRGASTLNALS
-710 LWFDDSIQRLNTD
+710 LWFDESIQRLNTE
-723 QRGQLLGEFKANDKL
+723 QHGRLLGEFVATDKL
-738 IAFYKAGY
+738 ISFYKAGY

-768 HPQRFVTVLYW
+768 NLRRPISVLYY
-779 DKEQKKYFLRRSHVE
+779 DKEQKKYFLRRSLVE
-794 ESERKIELL
+794 ESDKKIELL
-803 CGNPKAEMLLCTTE
+803 CGNPKAEMLFCSIQ

-832 EKTTEIMPL
+832 DKTTELFNVAEM
-841 AGLTEETKLKSKG
+841 TEETKLKSKG
-854 KKLTFDRI
+854 KRLSFDKI
-862 YRITEVE
+862 YKIKELE
-869 PLPYE
+869 PLPYDE
-874 EEEEL
+874 PETEPEDTDEL
-879 EEAEEETVAEGP
+879 SDIEAEA
-891 EERDSETVA
+891 
-900 DTNADEEDEA
+900 
-910 RETAEDM
+910 AEDAEDGELM
-917 LLIDRMLRNA
+917 ERIIQKA
-927 PEAESPGS
+927 PVSEDSAG
-935 EGIQMSLFDD
+935 EGIQMNLFDD

>member
-1 MKKLLH
+1 
-7 CFQKKIIFRYAAH
+7 
-20 LFFDYFCTPN
+20 
-30 AKQMEEEAKEKNGTA
+30 MEEDKTVMNSDETPSG
-45 QTEESDLQQVFHI
+45 SGDLQQVFHI
-58 KNMFQDWFLDYA
+58 KNMFQDWYLDYA
-70 SYVNLDRAIP
+70 SYANLDRAIP

-122 DSSIYDALVKMGQK
+122 DSSIYGALVTLGQK
-136 ELLVDCQGNWGNI
+136 ELLIDCQGNWGNI
-149 LTGDNAAAPRYIEAR
+149 LTGDDAAAGRYIEAR
-164 LSKFAH
+164 LSKFALD
-170 EVAFSPKVTEWK
+170 VAFSPKVTEWK

-188 NREPVALPI
+188 NKEPVALPV

-208 GLGVGFSSQILPHNF
+208 GLGVGFSSLILPHNF

-245 PTGGYVDVRN
+245 PTGGYVDVRE
-255 YNDGIRNKSKVMI
+255 YNDGIRNKTKVLI
-268 RAKIQQ
+268 RAKILQ
-274 QDKRTLVI
+274 QDKKNLVI

-287 STTTQSLIDDI
+287 TTTTQSLIEDI
-298 SKEVEKKRLN
+298 SKAVEKGRLK
-308 ITKILDKTAEHA
+308 ITKILDKTAEQA

-343 QCQVTLVPIT
+343 QCQVTINPIT
-353 CVVEQREI
+353 CVVVNREI
-361 VFTDVKTILRHSADR
+361 QFTDVKSILRHSADS

-387 LWGELSEKWH
+387 LLGELSEKWH

-421 EEQIADIE
+421 EAQISDIE

-436 NLFKREITHDD
+436 SLFRREITRED

-474 EVDLDEVQNNIEHIV
+474 EVDIDEVRNNIEHII

-513 RNFESINVVTAA
+513 RNFENIKAASAA
-525 VANQKFYVNSK
+525 VANQKLYVNSK

-548 NVEFA
+548 NVVLA

-559 DEIIVFHTDGSFIVT
+559 DEIIVFHEDGSFLVT

-597 RTIFNMVYQDGA
+597 RTIFNMVYQDGP
-609 LGFSYVKRFAIGGI
+609 LGFSYVKRFAIGGV

-633 GTKGSR
+633 GTKGSKV
-639 ILYFTKNLNGEAETI
+639 LYFTMNKNGEAETV

-666 PVFDFDFSTL
+666 PVFDYDFSTL

-690 YPVRKIEM
+690 YPVRKIE
-698 LSKGSSTLNALS
+698 LQSRGASTLNALS
-710 LWFDDSIQRLNTD
+710 LWFDESIQRLNTE
-723 QRGQLLGEFKANDKL
+723 QHGRLLGEFVATDKL
-738 IAFYKAGY
+738 ISFYKAGY

-768 HPQRFVTVLYW
+768 NPRRPISVLYY
-779 DKEQKKYFLRRSHVE
+779 DKEQKKYFLRRSLVE
-794 ESERKIELL
+794 ESDKKIELL
-803 CGNPKAEMLLCTTE
+803 CGNPKAEMLFCSIQ

-832 EKTTEIMPL
+832 DKTTELFNVAEM
-841 AGLTEETKLKSKG
+841 TEETKLKSKG
-854 KKLTFDRI
+854 KRLSFDKI
-862 YRITEVE
+862 YKIKELE
-869 PLPYE
+869 PLPYDE
-874 EEEEL
+874 PETEPEDTDEL
-879 EEAEEETVAEGP
+879 SDSEAEA
-891 EERDSETVA
+891 
-900 DTNADEEDEA
+900 
-910 RETAEDM
+910 AEDAEDGELM
-917 LLIDRMLRNA
+917 ERIIQKA
-927 PEAESPGS
+927 PVSEDSAG
-935 EGIQMSLFDD
+935 EGIQMNLFDD

>member
-1 MKKLLH
+1 
-7 CFQKKIIFRYAAH
+7 
-20 LFFDYFCTPN
+20 
-30 AKQMEEEAKEKNGTA
+30 MEEDKTVMNSDETSSG
-45 QTEESDLQQVFHI
+45 SGDLQQVFHI
-58 KNMFQDWFLDYA
+58 KNMFQDWYLDYA
-70 SYVNLDRAIP
+70 SYANLDRAIP

-122 DSSIYDALVKMGQK
+122 DSSIYEALVKLGQK

-245 PTGGYVDVRN
+245 PTGGFVDVRE
-255 YNDGIRNKSKVMI
+255 YNDGIRNKTKVLI
-268 RAKIQQ
+268 RAKILQ
-274 QDKRTLVI
+274 QDKKNLVI

-287 STTTQSLIDDI
+287 NTTTQSLIEDI
-298 SKEVEKKRLN
+298 SKAVEKGRLK
-308 ITKILDKTAEHA
+308 ITKILDKTTEQA

-343 QCQVTLVPIT
+343 QCQVTINPIT
-353 CVVEQREI
+353 CVVVNREI
-361 VFTDVKTILRHSADR
+361 QFTDVKSILRHSADR

-387 LWGELSEKWH
+387 LLGELSEKWH

-421 EEQIADIE
+421 EAQISDIE

-436 NLFKREITHDD
+436 SLFRREITRED

-474 EVDLDEVQNNIEHIV
+474 EVDIDEVRNNIEHII

-513 RNFESINVVTAA
+513 RNFENIKAASAA
-525 VANQKFYVNSK
+525 VANQKLYVNSK

-548 NVEFA
+548 NVVLA

-559 DEIIVFHTDGSFIVT
+559 DEIIVFHEDGSFLVT

-597 RTIFNMVYQDGA
+597 RTIFNMVYQDGP
-609 LGFSYVKRFAIGGI
+609 LGFSYVKRFAIGGV

-633 GTKGSR
+633 GTKGSKV
-639 ILYFTKNLNGEAETI
+639 LYFTMNKNGEAETV

-666 PVFDFDFSTL
+666 PVFDYDFSTL

-681 QSMGNILTK
+681 QSIGNILTK
-690 YPVRKIEM
+690 YPVRKIE
-698 LSKGSSTLNALS
+698 LQSRGASTLNALS
-710 LWFDDSIQRLNTD
+710 LWFDESIQRLNTE
-723 QRGQLLGEFKANDKL
+723 QHGRLLGEFVATDKL
-738 IAFYKAGY
+738 ISFYKAGY

-768 HPQRFVTVLYW
+768 NPRRPISVLYY
-779 DKEQKKYFLRRSHVE
+779 DKEQKKYFLRRSLVE
-794 ESERKIELL
+794 ESDKKIELL
-803 CGNPKAEMLLCTTE
+803 CGNPKAEMLFCSIQ

-832 EKTTEIMPL
+832 DKTTELFNVAEM
-841 AGLTEETKLKSKG
+841 TEETKLKSKG
-854 KKLTFDRI
+854 KRLSFDKI
-862 YRITEVE
+862 YKIKELE
-869 PLPYE
+869 PLPYDE
-874 EEEEL
+874 PETEPEDTDEL
-879 EEAEEETVAEGP
+879 SDSEAEA
-891 EERDSETVA
+891 
-900 DTNADEEDEA
+900 
-910 RETAEDM
+910 AEDAEDGELM
-917 LLIDRMLRNA
+917 ERIIQKA
-927 PEAESPGS
+927 PVSEDSAG
-935 EGIQMSLFDD
+935 EGIQMNLFDD

>member
-1 MKKLLH
+1 MAGCLRIPFLIT
-7 CFQKKIIFRYAAH
+7 FAAS
-20 LFFDYFCTPN
+20 N
-30 AKQMEEEAKEKNGTA
+30 GKQMEEENSVLNPEETPSGNG
-45 QTEESDLQQVFHI
+45 DLQQVFHI
-58 KNMFQDWFLDYA
+58 KNMFQDWYLDYA
-70 SYVNLDRAIP
+70 SYANLDRAIP

-87 PVQRRILHSMW
+87 PVQRRIFPSMW

-122 DSSIYDALVKMGQK
+122 DSSIYGALVTLGQK
-136 ELLVDCQGNWGNI
+136 ELLIDCQGNWGNI
-149 LTGDNAAAPRYIEAR
+149 LTGDDAAAGRYIEAR
-164 LSKFAH
+164 LSKFALD
-170 EVAFSPKVTEWK
+170 VAFSPKVTEWK

-188 NREPVALPI
+188 NREPVALPV

-208 GLGVGFSSQILPHNF
+208 GLGVGFSSLILPHNF
-223 NELIDASIDYLQGRD
+223 NELIDASINYLQGRD

-245 PTGGYVDVRN
+245 PTGGYVDVRE
-255 YNDGIRNKSKVMI
+255 YNDGIRNKTKVLI
-268 RAKIQQ
+268 RAKILQ
-274 QDKRTLVI
+274 QDKRNLVI

-287 STTTQSLIDDI
+287 TTTTQSLIEDI
-298 SKEVEKKRLN
+298 SKAVEKGRLK
-308 ITKILDKTAEHA
+308 ITKILDKTAEQA

-343 QCQVTLVPIT
+343 QCQVTINPIT
-353 CVVEQREI
+353 CVVVNREI
-361 VFTDVKTILRHSADR
+361 QFTDVKSILRHSADR

-387 LWGELSEKWH
+387 LLGELSEKWH

-421 EEQIADIE
+421 EAQISDIE

-436 NLFKREITHDD
+436 SLFRREITRED

-474 EVDLDEVQNNIEHIV
+474 EVDIDEVRNNIEHIV

-513 RNFESINVVTAA
+513 RNFENIKAASAA
-525 VANQKFYVNSK
+525 VANQKLYVNSK

-548 NVEFA
+548 NVVLA

-559 DEIIVFHTDGSFIVT
+559 DEIIVFHEDGSFLVT

-597 RTIFNMVYQDGA
+597 RTIFNMVYQDGP
-609 LGFSYVKRFAIGGI
+609 LGFSYVKRFAIGGV

-633 GTKGSR
+633 GTKGSKV
-639 ILYFTKNLNGEAETI
+639 LYFTMNKNGEAETV

-666 PVFDFDFSTL
+666 PVFDYDFSTL

-690 YPVRKIEM
+690 YPVRKIE
-698 LSKGSSTLNALS
+698 LQSRGASTLNALS
-710 LWFDDSIQRLNTD
+710 LWFDESIQRLNTE
-723 QRGQLLGEFKANDKL
+723 QHGRLLGEFLASDKL
-738 IAFYKAGY
+738 ISFYKAGY

-768 HPQRFVTVLYW
+768 NPRRPVSVLYY
-779 DKEQKKYFLRRSHVE
+779 DKEQKKYFLRRSIVE
-794 ESERKIELL
+794 ESDKKIELL
-803 CGNPKAEMLLCTTE
+803 CGNPKAEMFFCSIQ
-817 YLPQAEITYTDKQHP
+817 YLPQVEITYTDKQHP
-832 EKTTEIMPL
+832 DKTTELFNVAEM
-841 AGLTEETKLKSKG
+841 AEETKLKSKG
-854 KKLTFDRI
+854 KRLSFDKI
-862 YRITEVE
+862 YKINELE

-874 EEEEL
+874 EAPETLPEDTDEL
-879 EEAEEETVAEGP
+879 SDMDAEAAEAAEEGELMERMIRTAPVSEDVAG
-891 EERDSETVA
+891 
-900 DTNADEEDEA
+900 
-910 RETAEDM
+910 
-917 LLIDRMLRNA
+917 
-927 PEAESPGS
+927 
-935 EGIQMSLFDD
+935 EGIQMNLFDD

>member
-1 MKKLLH
+1 
-7 CFQKKIIFRYAAH
+7 
-20 LFFDYFCTPN
+20 
-30 AKQMEEEAKEKNGTA
+30 MEEDKTVMNSDETSSG
-45 QTEESDLQQVFHI
+45 SGDLQQVFHI
-58 KNMFQDWFLDYA
+58 KNMFQDWYLDYA
-70 SYVNLDRAIP
+70 SYANLDRAIP

-122 DSSIYDALVKMGQK
+122 DSSIYGALVTLGQK
-136 ELLVDCQGNWGNI
+136 ELLIDCQGNWGNI
-149 LTGDNAAAPRYIEAR
+149 LTGDDAAAGRYIEAR
-164 LSKFAH
+164 LSKFALD
-170 EVAFSPKVTEWK
+170 VAFSPKVTEWK

-188 NREPVALPI
+188 NKEPVALPV

-208 GLGVGFSSQILPHNF
+208 GLGVGFSSLILPHNF

-245 PTGGYVDVRN
+245 PTGGFVDVRE
-255 YNDGIRNKSKVMI
+255 YNDGIRNKTKVLI
-268 RAKIQQ
+268 RAKILQ
-274 QDKRTLVI
+274 QDKKNLVI

-287 STTTQSLIDDI
+287 TTTTQSLIEDI
-298 SKEVEKKRLN
+298 SKAVEKGRLK
-308 ITKILDKTAEHA
+308 ITKILDKTAEQA

-343 QCQVTLVPIT
+343 QCQVTINPIT
-353 CVVEQREI
+353 CVVVNREI
-361 VFTDVKTILRHSADR
+361 QFTDVKSILRHSADR

-387 LWGELSEKWH
+387 LLGELSEKWH

-421 EEQIADIE
+421 EAQISDIE

-436 NLFKREITHDD
+436 SLFRREITRED

-474 EVDLDEVQNNIEHIV
+474 EVDIDEVRNNIEHII

-502 YGAGRERRTEI
+502 YGTGRERRTEI
-513 RNFESINVVTAA
+513 RNFENIKAASAA
-525 VANQKFYVNSK
+525 VANQKLYVNSK

-548 NVEFA
+548 NVVLA

-559 DEIIVFHTDGSFIVT
+559 DEIIVFHEDGSFLVT

-597 RTIFNMVYQDGA
+597 RTIFNMVYQDGP
-609 LGFSYVKRFAIGGI
+609 LGFSYVKRFAIGGV

-633 GTKGSR
+633 GTKGSKV
-639 ILYFTKNLNGEAETI
+639 LYFTMNKNGEAETV

-666 PVFDFDFSTL
+666 PVFDYDFSTL

-690 YPVRKIEM
+690 YPVRKIE
-698 LSKGSSTLNALS
+698 LQSRGASTLNALS
-710 LWFDDSIQRLNTD
+710 LWFDESIQRLNTE
-723 QRGQLLGEFKANDKL
+723 QHGRLLGEFVATDKL
-738 IAFYKAGY
+738 ISFYKAGY

-768 HPQRFVTVLYW
+768 NPRRPISVLYY
-779 DKEQKKYFLRRSHVE
+779 DKEQKKYFLRRSLVE
-794 ESERKIELL
+794 ESDKKIELL
-803 CGNPKAEMLLCTTE
+803 CGNPKAEMLFCSIQ

-832 EKTTEIMPL
+832 DKTTELFNVAEM
-841 AGLTEETKLKSKG
+841 TEETKLKSKG
-854 KKLTFDRI
+854 KRLSFDKI
-862 YRITEVE
+862 YKIKELE
-869 PLPYE
+869 PLPYDE
-874 EEEEL
+874 PETEHEDTDEL
-879 EEAEEETVAEGP
+879 SDSEAEA
-891 EERDSETVA
+891 
-900 DTNADEEDEA
+900 
-910 RETAEDM
+910 AEDAEDGKLM
-917 LLIDRMLRNA
+917 ERIIQKA
-927 PEAESPGS
+927 PVSEDSAG
-935 EGIQMSLFDD
+935 EGIQMNLFDD